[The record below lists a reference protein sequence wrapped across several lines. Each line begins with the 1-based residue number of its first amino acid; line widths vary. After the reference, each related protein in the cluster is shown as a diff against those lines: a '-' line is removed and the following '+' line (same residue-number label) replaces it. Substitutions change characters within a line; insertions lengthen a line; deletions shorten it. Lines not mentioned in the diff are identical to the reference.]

1 MILEEYI
8 RMAKNKEFF
17 DALKEIA
24 ESAKSDETL
33 RNELT
38 KVLDDILKTDPSD
51 PEAFRKVITDNQ
63 DFWDKHD
70 YSSLMEF
77 KEGWLFGPSRE
88 EYLESDN
95 FLDSNDS
102 TNSFQKLHQLAA
114 EQRVKLGLEKS
125 DADTLVAIL
134 KNNPD
139 ECRAYIESKKPVL
152 GNFSEGNVHGWK
164 QNEPALTIPSV
175 TINKSSNVLS
185 DEAINRIKKEAG
197 ELLLIKLINGSENN
211 GRLEELLGAGT
222 RDDAV
227 RVMSALGFPPEGKG
241 ALAYPLNDKVKEA
254 LDERIQKL
262 KEKAAEAGFVDYV
275 QSLSHDALLAKKT
288 GLEDGAFEAF
298 KDSLDEPY
306 NTYLPE
312 YASGMAISVLGARYL
327 QAVLSSTTQ
336 NLKDALNAKDA
347 NALIAELKKTALL
360 GSHDYIDKAVTEEN
374 LGSLKKSMMKSFINN
389 IKDEP
394 NLKALDALKALDG
407 AKNLDKFKEVLGK
420 LGITPADWVKDSDLK
435 DMKQWARARQFE
447 LEINRVSS
455 LGSGAHS
462 KLMSALTQLPVEKQR
477 EILAKPQQLRH
488 LMNAY
493 ESHVAEHYLGKNASG
508 IAELLTEN
516 KRLEGFRAI
525 HNAEVARVLANF
537 KPEITLNDKQVAAIN
552 QALTTANSNPNTY
565 TQVTDYKTLIDA
577 IKTQSGSVNQK
588 DFYNAFNL
596 NDDGSAFTSSTPRK
610 DEMSKQQQ
618 HNKNLYI
625 EYNNP
630 ANSGNKKLLGV
641 LLSLDKLVI
650 FGIRGKPS
658 TPTSSPITNYF
669 LEHLKDSKTVEEYT
683 DKLFGKN
690 PTDPG
695 LQKLKQD
702 CLRELTPALFNE
714 IKNDIRKQELLDT
727 NPANVMTA
735 VHDLNTEFEAIKKI
749 TGPIRTNADKLK
761 FINDIDPVH
770 LYNPTFQGT
779 ARSKAAEMKER
790 YEGLS
795 RDCGLVVDQLRR
807 QVVALE
813 GHLKS
818 LPKDSEFKATGL
830 TLEQKEEIKKLRTD
844 LEAELSAVR
853 NDLDFYKKIQGKL
866 ETIVKEVDVAAKGKM
881 HYYYNSEGIKRHPPV
896 SRDQIPPLPN
906 VPNPSLRSSGT
917 TAITGSTGKI
927 QEFLVGEKIPEGQIV
942 VVDVSHKT
950 APKSGAPVETIGR
963 YTQDNNV
970 PDQVTSKKGEISKVP
985 GSKFEILQF
994 PTQVPPPTSPSDDP
1008 LVEAK
1013 VNFSM
1018 AMAAD
1023 ILASLDSPPTKDKP
1037 IRLRGSNP
1045 EELEYLYTALVILG
1059 EKNPKFKF
1067 SRDAI
1072 EVNSAVFHPDN
1083 VKGRLWGFS
1092 SNSLYSQVFTNT
1104 GLTETQNIIQSK
1116 IKHMQQMTDEKFS
1129 PQKEREKVDSKVQE
1143 ITDKQSKMKKEL
1155 NPVHKTTE
1163 KTIEQEGPAP
1173 ESPSTG
1179 MRK

>member
-1 MILEEYI
+1 
-8 RMAKNKEFF
+8 MAKNKEFF
-17 DALKEIA
+17 DALEEIA
-24 ESAKSDETL
+24 ESAKNDETL
-33 RNELT
+33 RNELA

-51 PEAFRKVITDNQ
+51 PEAFRKIVAEHQ
-63 DFWDKHD
+63 EFWDEHD
-70 YSSLMEF
+70 PSLMEF
-77 KEGWLFGPSRE
+77 NEGRFFGKSRKQ
-88 EYLESDN
+88 YLKSDD
-95 FLDSNDS
+95 FLNS
-102 TNSFQKLHQLAA
+102 TDPTYNFQKLHQFAA

-125 DADTLVAIL
+125 DTDTLVAIL
-134 KNNPD
+134 KNNPE
-139 ECRAYIESKKPVL
+139 ECRAYIESKKPGL
-152 GNFSEGNVHGWK
+152 GNFSEGNVHGWLK
-164 QNEPALTIPSV
+164 EEYTPTIPPKA
-175 TINKSSNVLS
+175 INKSTGVLS
-185 DEAINRIKKEAG
+185 DEAIKRIKEQARD
-197 ELLLIKLINGSENN
+197 LLLLKLINSSGNTQ
-211 GRLEELLGAGT
+211 LLKDL
-222 RDDAV
+222 RDA
-227 RVMSALGFPPEGKG
+227 MSKPEAERAANALGFPTEGNG
-241 ALAYPLNDKVKEA
+241 VLFLSREVVDALEERVEKLEQEA
-254 LDERIQKL
+254 AKR
-262 KEKAAEAGFVDYV
+262 GFDSYV
-275 QSLSHDALLAKKT
+275 QSLSHNALLAKKN
-288 GLEDGAFEAF
+288 GLESTTAAGF
-298 KDSLDEPY
+298 KNSLDEPY
-306 NTYLPE
+306 KTYLPE
-312 YASGMAISVLGARYL
+312 SEWERAQGVLGARYL
-327 QAVLSSTTQ
+327 QAVLSSGTQ

-347 NALIAELKKTALL
+347 NALITELKKPALL
-360 GSHDYIDKAVTEEN
+360 GPHDYIDKAVTEEN
-374 LGSLKKSMMKSFINN
+374 LGSLKKNMMKSFINN
-389 IKDEP
+389 IKDET

-420 LGITPADWVKDSDLK
+420 LGITPADWVKDTDLK

-462 KLMSALTQLPVEKQR
+462 KLMSTLTKLPVEKQR

-565 TQVTDYKTLIDA
+565 TQATDYKILIDA

-596 NDDGSAFTSSTPRK
+596 NDDGRAFTSSTPRK

-618 HNKNLYI
+618 HNQHIYA
-625 EYNNP
+625 EYNSTS
-630 ANSGNKKLLGV
+630 NSGNKKLLAV
-641 LLSLDKLVI
+641 LLSI
-650 FGIRGKPS
+650 EKPVTFS
-658 TPTSSPITNYF
+658 KDIVNRF
-669 LEHLKDSKTVEEYT
+669 LRPLKDSETPQDYADT
-683 DKLFGKN
+683 LFGEN
-690 PTDPG
+690 PTNPANKKFKDD
-695 LQKLKQD
+695 L
-702 CLRELTPALFNE
+702 LRELTPTVFNE
-714 IKNDIRKQELLDT
+714 IKNDLRKQELLDT
-727 NPANVMTA
+727 NPAHVMTA
-735 VHDLNTEFEAIKKI
+735 IKALSTELESIKGI

-779 ARSKAAEMKER
+779 ARSKAAQMKER

-818 LPKDSEFKATGL
+818 LPKEGEFKAAGL
-830 TLEQKEEIKKLRTD
+830 TLEQKAEIKKLRTD

-853 NDLDFYKKIQGKL
+853 EDLDFYKKIQGKL

-906 VPNPSLRSSGT
+906 VPNPSLRSST
-917 TAITGSTGKI
+917 TATTGSNGRI

-994 PTQVPPPTSPSDDP
+994 PTQVPPPNPPSGDP

-1067 SRDAI
+1067 NRDAI

-1163 KTIEQEGPAP
+1163 RTIEQEGPAP

>member
-1 MILEEYI
+1 
-8 RMAKNKEFF
+8 MAKNKEFF
-17 DALKEIA
+17 DALEEIA
-24 ESAKSDETL
+24 ESAKNDETL
-33 RNELT
+33 RNELA

-51 PEAFRKVITDNQ
+51 PEAFRKIVAEHQ
-63 DFWDKHD
+63 EFWDEHD
-70 YSSLMEF
+70 PSLMEF
-77 KEGWLFGPSRE
+77 NEGRFFGKSRKQ
-88 EYLESDN
+88 YLKSDD
-95 FLDSNDS
+95 FLNS
-102 TNSFQKLHQLAA
+102 TDPTYNFQKLHQFAA

-125 DADTLVAIL
+125 DTDTLVAIL
-134 KNNPD
+134 KNNPE
-139 ECRAYIESKKPVL
+139 ECRAYIESKKPGL
-152 GNFSEGNVHGWK
+152 GNFSEGNVHGWLK
-164 QNEPALTIPSV
+164 EEYTPTIPPKA
-175 TINKSSNVLS
+175 INKSTGVLS
-185 DEAINRIKKEAG
+185 DEAIKRIKEQARD
-197 ELLLIKLINGSENN
+197 LLLLKLINSSGNTQ
-211 GRLEELLGAGT
+211 LLKDL
-222 RDDAV
+222 RDA
-227 RVMSALGFPPEGKG
+227 MSKPEAERAANALGFPTEGNG
-241 ALAYPLNDKVKEA
+241 VLFLSREVVDALEERVEKLEQEA
-254 LDERIQKL
+254 AKR
-262 KEKAAEAGFVDYV
+262 GFDSYV
-275 QSLSHDALLAKKT
+275 QSLSHNALLAKKN
-288 GLEDGAFEAF
+288 GLESTTAAGF
-298 KDSLDEPY
+298 KNSLDEPY
-306 NTYLPE
+306 KTYLPE
-312 YASGMAISVLGARYL
+312 SEWERAQGVLGARYL
-327 QAVLSSTTQ
+327 QAVLSSGTQ

-347 NALIAELKKTALL
+347 NALITELKKPALL
-360 GSHDYIDKAVTEEN
+360 GPHDYIDKAVTEEN
-374 LGSLKKSMMKSFINN
+374 LGSLKKNMMKSFINN
-389 IKDEP
+389 IKDET

-420 LGITPADWVKDSDLK
+420 LGITPADWVKDTDLK

-462 KLMSALTQLPVEKQR
+462 KLMSTLTKLPVEKQR

-565 TQVTDYKTLIDA
+565 TQATDYKILIDA

-596 NDDGSAFTSSTPRK
+596 NDDGRAFTSSTPRK

-618 HNKNLYI
+618 HNQHIYA
-625 EYNNP
+625 EYNSTS
-630 ANSGNKKLLGV
+630 NSGNKKLLAV
-641 LLSLDKLVI
+641 LLSI
-650 FGIRGKPS
+650 EKPVTFS
-658 TPTSSPITNYF
+658 KDIVNRF
-669 LEHLKDSKTVEEYT
+669 LRPLKDSETPQDYADT
-683 DKLFGKN
+683 LFGEN
-690 PTDPG
+690 PTNPANKKFKDD
-695 LQKLKQD
+695 L
-702 CLRELTPALFNE
+702 LRELTPTVFNE
-714 IKNDIRKQELLDT
+714 IKNDLRKQELLDT
-727 NPANVMTA
+727 NPAHVMTA
-735 VHDLNTEFEAIKKI
+735 IKALSTELESIKGI

-779 ARSKAAEMKER
+779 ARSKAAQMKER
-790 YEGLS
+790 YEDLS

-818 LPKDSEFKATGL
+818 LPKEGEFKAAGL
-830 TLEQKEEIKKLRTD
+830 TLEQKAEIKKLRTD

-853 NDLDFYKKIQGKL
+853 EDLDFYKKIQGKL

-906 VPNPSLRSSGT
+906 VPNPSLRSST
-917 TAITGSTGKI
+917 TATTGSNGRI

-994 PTQVPPPTSPSDDP
+994 PTQVPPPNPPSGDP

-1067 SRDAI
+1067 NRDAI

-1163 KTIEQEGPAP
+1163 RTIEQEGPAP

>member
-1 MILEEYI
+1 MIPKEYI

-17 DALKEIA
+17 DALEEIA

-33 RNELT
+33 RDELA

-51 PEAFRKVITDNQ
+51 PEAFRKVIADNQ
-63 DFWDKHD
+63 DFWDEHD
-70 YSSLMEF
+70 SSLMEF
-77 KEGWLFGPSRE
+77 NEGWFFGKSRKQ
-88 EYLESDN
+88 YLESDD
-95 FLDSNDS
+95 FLNS
-102 TNSFQKLHQLAA
+102 TDPTHSFQKLHQLAA

-125 DADTLVAIL
+125 DTDTLVAIL
-134 KNNPD
+134 KNNPE
-139 ECRAYIESKKPVL
+139 ECRAYIESKKPGL
-152 GNFSEGNVHGWK
+152 GNFSEGNVHGWLK
-164 QNEPALTIPSV
+164 EEYTPTIPPKA
-175 TINKSSNVLS
+175 INKSTDVLS
-185 DEAINRIKKEAG
+185 DGAIKKIKEQAS
-197 ELLLIKLINGSENN
+197 ELLLLKLIKNCEN
-211 GRLEELLGAGT
+211 RQLLKDLLTANSKT
-222 RDDAV
+222 EAEHAAN
-227 RVMSALGFPPEGKG
+227 ALGFPTEGNG
-241 ALAYPLNDKVKEA
+241 ELSYPLSDEVEEA
-254 LDERIQKL
+254 LDDIIQEL
-262 KEKAAEAGFVDYV
+262 EEEAAKAGFDNYV
-275 QSLSHDALLAKKT
+275 QSLTHDALLAKKA
-288 GLEDGAFEAF
+288 GLEGGTFDEFV
-298 KDSLDEPY
+298 DSLDEPY
-306 NTYLPE
+306 KTYLPE
-312 YASGMAISVLGARYL
+312 SEWERAQGVLGARYL
-327 QAVLSSTTQ
+327 EAVLSSGTQ

-347 NALIAELKKTALL
+347 GALIAELKKPALL
-360 GSHDYIDKAVTEEN
+360 GSHDYIDEAVTEEN

-420 LGITPADWVKDSDLK
+420 LGITPADWVKDTDLK

-493 ESHVAEHYLGKNASG
+493 EPHVAEHYLGKNAPG
-508 IAELLTEN
+508 ITELLTEN

-552 QALTTANSNPNTY
+552 RALITANSNSNTY
-565 TQVTDYKTLIDA
+565 TQVADYKVLIDA
-577 IKTQSGSVNQK
+577 IKTQSGSVNEK

-596 NDDGSAFTSSTPRK
+596 NDNGTAFTSSTPRK
-610 DEMSKQQQ
+610 DEMAKQQQ
-618 HNKNLYI
+618 YNQHIYA
-625 EYNNP
+625 EYNSTS
-630 ANSGNKKLLGV
+630 NSGNKKLLDV
-641 LLSLDKLVI
+641 LLSI
-650 FGIRGKPS
+650 EKPVTFS
-658 TPTSSPITNYF
+658 KDIVNRF
-669 LEHLKDSKTVEEYT
+669 LRPLKDSDTPQEYA
-683 DKLFGKN
+683 DRLFGEN
-690 PTDPG
+690 PTNPANKKFKDD
-695 LQKLKQD
+695 L
-702 CLRELTPALFNE
+702 LRELTPTLFNE

-727 NPANVMTA
+727 NPVNVMTA

-749 TGPIRTNADKLK
+749 TEPIRTNTDKLK

-779 ARSKAAEMKER
+779 ARAKAAQMKER

-807 QVVALE
+807 QVIALE

-818 LPKDSEFKATGL
+818 LPKESEFKAAGL

-844 LEAELSAVR
+844 LQTELDAVR
-853 NDLDFYKKIQGKL
+853 KDLDFYKKIQGKL

-1059 EKNPKFKF
+1059 EKNPKMKF

-1163 KTIEQEGPAP
+1163 RTIEQEGPAP

>member
-17 DALKEIA
+17 DALEEIA
-24 ESAKSDETL
+24 VSAKNDETL
-33 RNELT
+33 RDELA

-51 PEAFRKVITDNQ
+51 PDAFRKIIAEHQ
-63 DFWDKHD
+63 DFWDEHD
-70 YSSLMEF
+70 PSLMEF
-77 KEGWLFGPSRE
+77 NEGLFFGPSTE
-88 EYLESDN
+88 EYLESDD
-95 FLDSNDS
+95 FLDSNDPI
-102 TNSFQKLHQLAA
+102 NSFQKLHQFAA

-125 DADTLVAIL
+125 DTDTLVAIL
-134 KNNPD
+134 KNNPE
-139 ECRAYIESKKPVL
+139 ECRAYIESKKPGL
-152 GNFSEGNVHGWK
+152 GNFSEGNVHGWLK
-164 QNEPALTIPSV
+164 EEYTPTIPPKA
-175 TINKSSNVLS
+175 INKSTDVLS
-185 DEAINRIKKEAG
+185 DGAIKKIKEQAS
-197 ELLLIKLINGSENN
+197 ELLLLKLIKNCEN
-211 GRLEELLGAGT
+211 RQLLKDLLTANSKT
-222 RDDAV
+222 EAEH
-227 RVMSALGFPPEGKG
+227 AANAIGFPTEGNG
-241 ALAYPLNDKVKEA
+241 ELSYPLSDEVEEA
-254 LDERIQKL
+254 LDDIIQEL
-262 KEKAAEAGFVDYV
+262 EEEAAKAGFDSYV
-275 QSLSHDALLAKKT
+275 QSLSHDALLVKKN
-288 GLEDGAFEAF
+288 GLESTTAAGF
-298 KDSLDEPY
+298 KNSLDEPY
-306 NTYLPE
+306 KTYLPE
-312 YASGMAISVLGARYL
+312 SEWQRAQGVLGARYL
-327 QAVLSSTTQ
+327 QAVLSSGTQ

-347 NALIAELKKTALL
+347 NALIAELKKPALL
-360 GSHDYIDKAVTEEN
+360 GPHDYIDKAVTEEN
-374 LGSLKKSMMKSFINN
+374 LGSLKKNMMKSFINN
-389 IKDEP
+389 IKDET

-420 LGITPADWVKDSDLK
+420 LGITPADWVKDNDLK

-462 KLMSALTQLPVEKQR
+462 KLMSTLTQLPVEKQR

-588 DFYNAFNL
+588 DFYSAFNL

-618 HNKNLYI
+618 HNQHIYA
-625 EYNNP
+625 EYNSTS
-630 ANSGNKKLLGV
+630 NSGNKKLLAV
-641 LLSLDKLVI
+641 LLSI
-650 FGIRGKPS
+650 EKPVTFS
-658 TPTSSPITNYF
+658 KDIVNRF
-669 LEHLKDSKTVEEYT
+669 LRPLKDSETPQEYA
-683 DKLFGKN
+683 DRLFGEN
-690 PTDPG
+690 PTNPANKKFKDD
-695 LQKLKQD
+695 L
-702 CLRELTPALFNE
+702 LRELTPTVFNE
-714 IKNDIRKQELLDT
+714 IKNDLRMQELLDT
-727 NPANVMTA
+727 NPAHVMA
-735 VHDLNTEFEAIKKI
+735 AIKDLNTEFEAIKKI

-779 ARSKAAEMKER
+779 ARSKAAQMKDR

-795 RDCGLVVDQLRR
+795 RDCELVVDQLRR
-807 QVVALE
+807 QVIALE

-818 LPKDSEFKATGL
+818 LPKDGQFKAAGL
-830 TLEQKEEIKKLRTD
+830 TLEQKEEIKKLRT
-844 LEAELSAVR
+844 ELQTELDAVR
-853 NDLDFYKKIQGKL
+853 KDLDFYKKIQGKL

-906 VPNPSLRSSGT
+906 VPNPSLRSST
-917 TAITGSTGKI
+917 TATTGSNGRI

-994 PTQVPPPTSPSDDP
+994 PTQVPPPNPPSGDP

-1067 SRDAI
+1067 NRDAI

-1116 IKHMQQMTDEKFS
+1116 IKHMQQMTDEKFT

-1163 KTIEQEGPAP
+1163 RTIEQEGPAP

>member
-1 MILEEYI
+1 MPI
-8 RMAKNKEFF
+8 NKQLY
-17 DALKEIA
+17 DVL
-24 ESAKSDETL
+24 SDLSKLAQEDEVL
-33 RNELT
+33 RN
-38 KVLDDILKTDPSD
+38 KALDDILKADPSKPD
-51 PEAFRKVITDNQ
+51 EFRKAIKDNE
-63 DFWDKHD
+63 DFWKKYPVPNFGHLMTHETELTGLIGFRQQTPIPGYFTSDK
-70 YSSLMEF
+70 
-77 KEGWLFGPSRE
+77 
-88 EYLESDN
+88 
-95 FLDSNDS
+95 FLDSQD
-102 TNSFQKLHQLAA
+102 TIHSFQKMHQLAA
-114 EQRVKLGLEKS
+114 EQRVKLGLVKS
-125 DADTLVAIL
+125 DVDTLVAIL
-134 KNNPD
+134 KNNPE
-139 ECRAYIESKKPVL
+139 ECRAYIESKKPGL
-152 GNFSEGNVHGWK
+152 GNFSEGNVHGWLK
-164 QNEPALTIPSV
+164 EEYTPTIPLKA
-175 TINKSSNVLS
+175 INKSTGVLS
-185 DEAINRIKKEAG
+185 DEAIKRIKEQARD
-197 ELLLIKLINGSENN
+197 LLLLKLINSSENTQ
-211 GRLEELLGAGT
+211 LLKDL
-222 RDDAV
+222 RDA
-227 RVMSALGFPPEGKG
+227 MSKPEAERAANALGFPTEGNG
-241 ALAYPLNDKVKEA
+241 VLFLSREVVDALEERVEKLEQEA
-254 LDERIQKL
+254 AK
-262 KEKAAEAGFVDYV
+262 AGFDSYV
-275 QSLSHDALLAKKT
+275 QSLSHDALLAKKD
-288 GLEDGAFEAF
+288 GLESTTAAGF
-298 KDSLDEPY
+298 KNSLDEPY
-306 NTYLPE
+306 KTYLPE
-312 YASGMAISVLGARYL
+312 SEWERAQGVLGARYL
-327 QAVLSSTTQ
+327 QAVLSSGTQ

-347 NALIAELKKTALL
+347 NALIAELKKPALL
-360 GSHDYIDKAVTEEN
+360 GPHDYIDKAVTEEN
-374 LGSLKKSMMKSFINN
+374 LGSLKKNMMKSFINN
-389 IKDEP
+389 IKDET

-420 LGITPADWVKDSDLK
+420 LGITPADWVKDNDLK

-462 KLMSALTQLPVEKQR
+462 KLMSTLTQLPVEKQR

-588 DFYNAFNL
+588 DFYSAFNL

-618 HNKNLYI
+618 HNQHIYA
-625 EYNNP
+625 EYNSTS
-630 ANSGNKKLLGV
+630 NSGNKKLLAV
-641 LLSLDKLVI
+641 LLSI
-650 FGIRGKPS
+650 EKPVTFS
-658 TPTSSPITNYF
+658 KDIVNRF
-669 LEHLKDSKTVEEYT
+669 LRPLKDSETPQEYA
-683 DKLFGKN
+683 DRLFGEN
-690 PTDPG
+690 PTNPANKKFKDD
-695 LQKLKQD
+695 L
-702 CLRELTPALFNE
+702 LRELTPTVFNE
-714 IKNDIRKQELLDT
+714 IKNDLRMQELLDT
-727 NPANVMTA
+727 NPAHVMA
-735 VHDLNTEFEAIKKI
+735 AIKDLNTEFEAIKKI

-779 ARSKAAEMKER
+779 ARSKAAQMKDR

-795 RDCGLVVDQLRR
+795 RDCELVVDQLRR
-807 QVVALE
+807 QVIALE

-818 LPKDSEFKATGL
+818 LPKDGQFKAAGL
-830 TLEQKEEIKKLRTD
+830 TLEQKEEIKKLRT
-844 LEAELSAVR
+844 ELQTELDAVR
-853 NDLDFYKKIQGKL
+853 KDLDFYKKIQGKL

-906 VPNPSLRSSGT
+906 VPNPSLRSST
-917 TAITGSTGKI
+917 TATTGSNGRI

-994 PTQVPPPTSPSDDP
+994 PTQVPPPNPPSGDP

-1067 SRDAI
+1067 NRDAI

-1116 IKHMQQMTDEKFS
+1116 IKHMQQMTDEKFT

-1163 KTIEQEGPAP
+1163 RTIEQEGPAP

>member
-17 DALKEIA
+17 DALEEIA
-24 ESAKSDETL
+24 VSAKNDETL
-33 RNELT
+33 RDELA

-51 PEAFRKVITDNQ
+51 PDAFRKIIAEHQ
-63 DFWDKHD
+63 DFWDEHD
-70 YSSLMEF
+70 PSLMEF
-77 KEGWLFGPSRE
+77 NEGLFFGPSTE
-88 EYLESDN
+88 EYLESDD
-95 FLDSNDS
+95 FLDSNDPI
-102 TNSFQKLHQLAA
+102 NSFQKLHQFAA

-125 DADTLVAIL
+125 DTDTLVAIL
-134 KNNPD
+134 KNNPE
-139 ECRAYIESKKPVL
+139 ECRAYIESKKPGL
-152 GNFSEGNVHGWK
+152 GNFSEGNVHGWLK
-164 QNEPALTIPSV
+164 EEYTPTIPPKA
-175 TINKSSNVLS
+175 INKSTDVLS
-185 DEAINRIKKEAG
+185 DGAIKKIKEQAS
-197 ELLLIKLINGSENN
+197 ELLLLKLIKNCEN
-211 GRLEELLGAGT
+211 RQLLKDLLTANSKT
-222 RDDAV
+222 EAEH
-227 RVMSALGFPPEGKG
+227 AANAIGFPTEGNG
-241 ALAYPLNDKVKEA
+241 ELSYPLSDEVEEA
-254 LDERIQKL
+254 LDDIIQEL
-262 KEKAAEAGFVDYV
+262 EEEAAKAGFDSYV
-275 QSLSHDALLAKKT
+275 QSLSHDALLVKKN
-288 GLEDGAFEAF
+288 GLESTTAAGF
-298 KDSLDEPY
+298 KNSLDEPY
-306 NTYLPE
+306 KTYLPE
-312 YASGMAISVLGARYL
+312 SEWQRAQGVLGARYL
-327 QAVLSSTTQ
+327 QAVLSSGTQ

-347 NALIAELKKTALL
+347 NALIAELRKPALL
-360 GSHDYIDKAVTEEN
+360 GPHDYIDKAVTEEN
-374 LGSLKKSMMKSFINN
+374 LGSLKKNMMKSFINN
-389 IKDEP
+389 IKDET

-420 LGITPADWVKDSDLK
+420 LGITPADWVKDTDLK
-435 DMKQWARARQFE
+435 DMKQWARDRQFE

-462 KLMSALTQLPVEKQR
+462 KLMSTLTQLPVEKQR

-565 TQVTDYKTLIDA
+565 TQVTDYKILIDA

-596 NDDGSAFTSSTPRK
+596 NDNGTAFTSSAPRK

-618 HNKNLYI
+618 HNQHIYA
-625 EYNNP
+625 EYNSTS
-630 ANSGNKKLLGV
+630 NSGNKKLLAV
-641 LLSLDKLVI
+641 LLSI
-650 FGIRGKPS
+650 EKPVTFS
-658 TPTSSPITNYF
+658 KDIVNRF
-669 LEHLKDSKTVEEYT
+669 LRPLKDSETPQEYA
-683 DKLFGKN
+683 DRLFGEN
-690 PTDPG
+690 PTNPANKKFKDD
-695 LQKLKQD
+695 L
-702 CLRELTPALFNE
+702 LRELTPTVFNE
-714 IKNDIRKQELLDT
+714 IKNDLRRQELLDT
-727 NPANVMTA
+727 NPAHVMA
-735 VHDLNTEFEAIKKI
+735 AIKDLNTEFEAIKKI

-779 ARSKAAEMKER
+779 ARSKAAQMKDR

-795 RDCGLVVDQLRR
+795 RDCELVVDQLRR
-807 QVVALE
+807 QVIALE

-818 LPKDSEFKATGL
+818 LPKDGQFKAAGL

-844 LEAELSAVR
+844 LQTELDAVR
-853 NDLDFYKKIQGKL
+853 KDLDFYKKIQGKL

-906 VPNPSLRSSGT
+906 VPNPSLRSST
-917 TAITGSTGKI
+917 TATTGSNGRI

-994 PTQVPPPTSPSDDP
+994 PTQVPPPNPPSGDP

-1067 SRDAI
+1067 NRDAI

-1116 IKHMQQMTDEKFS
+1116 IKHMQQMTDEKFT

-1163 KTIEQEGPAP
+1163 RTIEQEGPAP

>member
-1 MILEEYI
+1 MPI
-8 RMAKNKEFF
+8 NKQLY
-17 DALKEIA
+17 DVL
-24 ESAKSDETL
+24 SDLSKLAQEDEVL
-33 RNELT
+33 RN
-38 KVLDDILKTDPSD
+38 KALDDILKADPSKPD
-51 PEAFRKVITDNQ
+51 EFRKAIKDNE
-63 DFWDKHD
+63 DFWKKYPVPNFGHLMTHETELTGLIGFRQQTPIPGYFTSDK
-70 YSSLMEF
+70 
-77 KEGWLFGPSRE
+77 
-88 EYLESDN
+88 
-95 FLDSNDS
+95 FLDSQD
-102 TNSFQKLHQLAA
+102 TIHSFQKMHQLAA
-114 EQRVKLGLEKS
+114 EQRVKLGLVKS
-125 DADTLVAIL
+125 DVDTLVAIL
-134 KNNPD
+134 KNNPE
-139 ECRAYIESKKPVL
+139 ECRAYIESKKPGL
-152 GNFSEGNVHGWK
+152 GNFSEGNVHGWLK
-164 QNEPALTIPSV
+164 EEYTPTIPPKA
-175 TINKSSNVLS
+175 INKSTGVLS
-185 DEAINRIKKEAG
+185 DEAIKRIKEQARD
-197 ELLLIKLINGSENN
+197 LLLLKLINSSENTQ
-211 GRLEELLGAGT
+211 LLKDL
-222 RDDAV
+222 RDA
-227 RVMSALGFPPEGKG
+227 MSKPEAERAANALGFPTEGNG
-241 ALAYPLNDKVKEA
+241 VLFLSREVVDALEERVEKLEQEA
-254 LDERIQKL
+254 AK
-262 KEKAAEAGFVDYV
+262 AGFDSYV
-275 QSLSHDALLAKKT
+275 QSLSHDALLAKKD
-288 GLEDGAFEAF
+288 GLESTTAAGF
-298 KDSLDEPY
+298 KNSLDEPY
-306 NTYLPE
+306 KTYLPE
-312 YASGMAISVLGARYL
+312 SEWERAQGVLGARYL
-327 QAVLSSTTQ
+327 QAVLSSGTQ

-347 NALIAELKKTALL
+347 NALIAELKKPALL
-360 GSHDYIDKAVTEEN
+360 GPHDYIDKAVTEEN
-374 LGSLKKSMMKSFINN
+374 LGSLKKNMMKSFINN
-389 IKDEP
+389 IKDET

-420 LGITPADWVKDSDLK
+420 LGITPADWVKDNDLK

-462 KLMSALTQLPVEKQR
+462 KLMSTLTQLPVEKQR

-618 HNKNLYI
+618 HNQHIYA
-625 EYNNP
+625 EYNSTS
-630 ANSGNKKLLGV
+630 NSGNKKLLAV
-641 LLSLDKLVI
+641 LLSI
-650 FGIRGKPS
+650 EKPVTFS
-658 TPTSSPITNYF
+658 KDIVNRF
-669 LEHLKDSKTVEEYT
+669 LRPLKDSETPQEYA
-683 DKLFGKN
+683 DRLFGEN
-690 PTDPG
+690 PTNPANKKFKDD
-695 LQKLKQD
+695 L
-702 CLRELTPALFNE
+702 LRELTPTVFNE
-714 IKNDIRKQELLDT
+714 IKNDLRRQELLDT
-727 NPANVMTA
+727 NPAHVMA
-735 VHDLNTEFEAIKKI
+735 AIKDLNTEFEAIKKI

-779 ARSKAAEMKER
+779 ARSKAAQMKDR

-795 RDCGLVVDQLRR
+795 RDCELVVDQLRR
-807 QVVALE
+807 QVIALE

-818 LPKDSEFKATGL
+818 LPKDGQFKAAGL
-830 TLEQKEEIKKLRTD
+830 TLEQKEEIKKLRT
-844 LEAELSAVR
+844 ELQTELDAVR
-853 NDLDFYKKIQGKL
+853 KDLDFYKKIQGKL

-906 VPNPSLRSSGT
+906 VPNPSLRSST
-917 TAITGSTGKI
+917 TATTGSNGRI

-994 PTQVPPPTSPSDDP
+994 PTQVPPPNPPSGDP

-1067 SRDAI
+1067 NRDAI

-1116 IKHMQQMTDEKFS
+1116 IKHMQQMTDEKFT

-1163 KTIEQEGPAP
+1163 RTIEQEGPAP

>member
-17 DALKEIA
+17 DALEEIA
-24 ESAKSDETL
+24 GSAKNDETL
-33 RNELT
+33 RNELA

-51 PEAFRKVITDNQ
+51 PDAFRKIIAEHQ
-63 DFWDKHD
+63 EFWDEHD
-70 YSSLMEF
+70 PSLMEF
-77 KEGWLFGPSRE
+77 SEGLFFGPSTE
-88 EYLESDN
+88 EYLESDD
-95 FLDSNDS
+95 FLDSNDPI
-102 TNSFQKLHQLAA
+102 NSFQKLHQLAA

-125 DADTLVAIL
+125 DTDTLVAIL
-134 KNNPD
+134 KNNPE
-139 ECRAYIESKKPVL
+139 ECRAYIESKKPAL
-152 GNFSEGNVHGWK
+152 GNFSEGNVHGWLK
-164 QNEPALTIPSV
+164 EEYTPTIPPKA
-175 TINKSSNVLS
+175 INKSTGVLS
-185 DEAINRIKKEAG
+185 DGAIKKIKEQAS
-197 ELLLIKLINGSENN
+197 ELLLLKLIKNCENQQ
-211 GRLEELLGAGT
+211 LLKDLLTANSKT
-222 RDDAV
+222 EAEH
-227 RVMSALGFPPEGKG
+227 AANAIGFPTEGNG
-241 ALAYPLNDKVKEA
+241 ELSYPLSDEIEEA
-254 LDERIQKL
+254 LDDIIQEL
-262 KEKAAEAGFVDYV
+262 EEEAAKAGFDGYV
-275 QSLSHDALLAKKT
+275 QSLSHDALLAKKN
-288 GLEDGAFEAF
+288 GLESTTAAGF
-298 KDSLDEPY
+298 KNSLDEPY
-306 NTYLPE
+306 KTYLPE
-312 YASGMAISVLGARYL
+312 SEWERAQGVLGARYL
-327 QAVLSSTTQ
+327 QAVLSSGTQ

-347 NALIAELKKTALL
+347 NALIAELKKPALL
-360 GSHDYIDKAVTEEN
+360 GPHDYIDKAVTEEN
-374 LGSLKKSMMKSFINN
+374 LGSLKKNMMKSFINN
-389 IKDEP
+389 IKDET

-420 LGITPADWVKDSDLK
+420 LGITPADWVKDTDLK

-462 KLMSALTQLPVEKQR
+462 KLMSSLTQLPVEKQR

-618 HNKNLYI
+618 HNQHIYA
-625 EYNNP
+625 EYNSTSNP
-630 ANSGNKKLLGV
+630 GNKKLLAV
-641 LLSLDKLVI
+641 LLSI
-650 FGIRGKPS
+650 EKPVTFS
-658 TPTSSPITNYF
+658 KDIVNRF
-669 LEHLKDSKTVEEYT
+669 LRPLKDSETPQEYA
-683 DKLFGKN
+683 DRLFGEN
-690 PTDPG
+690 PTNPANKKFKDD
-695 LQKLKQD
+695 L
-702 CLRELTPALFNE
+702 LRELTPTVFNE
-714 IKNDIRKQELLDT
+714 IKNDLRRQELLDT
-727 NPANVMTA
+727 NPAHVMA
-735 VHDLNTEFEAIKKI
+735 AIKDLNTEFEAIKKI
-749 TGPIRTNADKLK
+749 TGPIRTNADKLN

-779 ARSKAAEMKER
+779 ARSKAAQMKER

-795 RDCGLVVDQLRR
+795 RDCELVVDQLRR
-807 QVVALE
+807 QVIALE

-818 LPKDSEFKATGL
+818 LPQDSQFKAAGL
-830 TLEQKEEIKKLRTD
+830 TLEQKDEIKKLRTD
-844 LEAELSAVR
+844 LQTELDAVR
-853 NDLDFYKKIQGKL
+853 KDLDFYKKIQGKL

-906 VPNPSLRSSGT
+906 VPNPSLRSST
-917 TAITGSTGKI
+917 TATTGSNGRI

-994 PTQVPPPTSPSDDP
+994 PTQVPPPNPPSGDP

-1067 SRDAI
+1067 NRDAI

-1163 KTIEQEGPAP
+1163 RTIEQEGPAP

>member
-17 DALKEIA
+17 DALEEIA
-24 ESAKSDETL
+24 GSAKNDETL
-33 RNELT
+33 RNELA

-51 PEAFRKVITDNQ
+51 PDAFRKIIAEHQ
-63 DFWDKHD
+63 EFWDEHD
-70 YSSLMEF
+70 PSLMEF
-77 KEGWLFGPSRE
+77 SEGLFFGPSTE
-88 EYLESDN
+88 EYLESDD
-95 FLDSNDS
+95 FLDSNDPI
-102 TNSFQKLHQLAA
+102 NSFQKLHQLAA

-125 DADTLVAIL
+125 DTDTLVAIL
-134 KNNPD
+134 KNNPE
-139 ECRAYIESKKPVL
+139 ECRAYIESKKPAL
-152 GNFSEGNVHGWK
+152 GNFSEGNVHGWLK
-164 QNEPALTIPSV
+164 EEYTPTIPPKA
-175 TINKSSNVLS
+175 INKSTGVLS
-185 DEAINRIKKEAG
+185 DGAIKKIKEQAS
-197 ELLLIKLINGSENN
+197 ELLLLKLIKNCENQQ
-211 GRLEELLGAGT
+211 LLKDLLTANSKT
-222 RDDAV
+222 EAEH
-227 RVMSALGFPPEGKG
+227 AANAIGFPTEGNG
-241 ALAYPLNDKVKEA
+241 ELSYPLSDEIEEA
-254 LDERIQKL
+254 LDDIIQEL
-262 KEKAAEAGFVDYV
+262 EEEAAKAGFDGYV
-275 QSLSHDALLAKKT
+275 QSLSHDALLAKKN
-288 GLEDGAFEAF
+288 GLESTTAAGF
-298 KDSLDEPY
+298 KNSLDEPY
-306 NTYLPE
+306 KTYLPE
-312 YASGMAISVLGARYL
+312 SEWERAQGVLGARYL
-327 QAVLSSTTQ
+327 QAVLSSGTQ

-347 NALIAELKKTALL
+347 NALIAELKKPALL
-360 GSHDYIDKAVTEEN
+360 GPHDYIDKAVTEEN
-374 LGSLKKSMMKSFINN
+374 LGSLKKNMMKSFINN
-389 IKDEP
+389 IKDET

-420 LGITPADWVKDSDLK
+420 LGITPADWVKDTDLK

-462 KLMSALTQLPVEKQR
+462 KLMSSLTQLPVEKQR

-596 NDDGSAFTSSTPRK
+596 NDDGSTFTSSTPRK

-618 HNKNLYI
+618 HNQHIYA
-625 EYNNP
+625 EYNSTSNP
-630 ANSGNKKLLGV
+630 GNKKLLAV
-641 LLSLDKLVI
+641 LLSI
-650 FGIRGKPS
+650 EKPVTFS
-658 TPTSSPITNYF
+658 KDIVNRF
-669 LEHLKDSKTVEEYT
+669 LRPLKDSETPQEYA
-683 DKLFGKN
+683 DRLFGEN
-690 PTDPG
+690 PTNPANKKFKDD
-695 LQKLKQD
+695 L
-702 CLRELTPALFNE
+702 LRELTPTVFNE
-714 IKNDIRKQELLDT
+714 IKNDLRRQELLDT
-727 NPANVMTA
+727 NPAHVMA
-735 VHDLNTEFEAIKKI
+735 AIKDLNTEFEAIKKI

-779 ARSKAAEMKER
+779 ARSKAAQMKER

-795 RDCGLVVDQLRR
+795 RDCELVVDQLRR
-807 QVVALE
+807 QVIALE

-818 LPKDSEFKATGL
+818 LPQDSQFKAAGL
-830 TLEQKEEIKKLRTD
+830 TLEQKDEIKKLRTD
-844 LEAELSAVR
+844 LQTELDAVR
-853 NDLDFYKKIQGKL
+853 KDLDFYKKIQGKL

-906 VPNPSLRSSGT
+906 VPNPSLRSST
-917 TAITGSTGKI
+917 TATTGSNGRI

-994 PTQVPPPTSPSDDP
+994 PTQVPPPNPPSGDP

-1067 SRDAI
+1067 NRDAI

-1163 KTIEQEGPAP
+1163 RTIEQEGPAP

>member
-1 MILEEYI
+1 
-8 RMAKNKEFF
+8 MAKNKEFF
-17 DALKEIA
+17 DALEKIA
-24 ESAKSDETL
+24 KSAKSDETL
-33 RNELT
+33 RDELA

-51 PEAFRKVITDNQ
+51 PDAFRKIIAEHQ
-63 DFWDKHD
+63 EFWDEHD
-70 YSSLMEF
+70 PSLMEF
-77 KEGWLFGPSRE
+77 NEGLFFGPSTE
-88 EYLESDN
+88 EYLESDD
-95 FLDSNDS
+95 FLDSNDPI
-102 TNSFQKLHQLAA
+102 NSFQKLHQLAA

-125 DADTLVAIL
+125 DTDTLVAIL
-134 KNNPD
+134 KNNPE
-139 ECRAYIESKKPVL
+139 ECRAYIESKKPAL
-152 GNFSEGNVHGWK
+152 GNFSEGNVHGWLK
-164 QNEPALTIPSV
+164 EEYTPTIPPKA
-175 TINKSSNVLS
+175 INKSTDVLS
-185 DEAINRIKKEAG
+185 DGAIKKIKEQAS
-197 ELLLIKLINGSENN
+197 ELLLLKLIKNCEN
-211 GRLEELLGAGT
+211 RQLLKDLLTANSKT
-222 RDDAV
+222 EAEH
-227 RVMSALGFPPEGKG
+227 AANAIGFPTEGNG
-241 ALAYPLNDKVKEA
+241 ELSYPLSDEVEEA
-254 LDERIQKL
+254 LDDIIQEL
-262 KEKAAEAGFVDYV
+262 EEEAAKTGFDSYV
-275 QSLSHDALLAKKT
+275 QSLSHDALLAKKN
-288 GLEDGAFEAF
+288 GLESTTAAGF
-298 KDSLDEPY
+298 KNSLDEPY
-306 NTYLPE
+306 KTYLPE
-312 YASGMAISVLGARYL
+312 SEWQRAQGVLGARYL
-327 QAVLSSTTQ
+327 QAVLSSGTQ

-347 NALIAELKKTALL
+347 NALIAELKKPALL
-360 GSHDYIDKAVTEEN
+360 GPHDYIDKAVTEEN
-374 LGSLKKSMMKSFINN
+374 LGSLKKNMMKSFINN
-389 IKDEP
+389 IKDET

-420 LGITPADWVKDSDLK
+420 LGITPADWVKDTDLK

-462 KLMSALTQLPVEKQR
+462 KLMSTLTQLPVEKQR

-565 TQVTDYKTLIDA
+565 TQATDYKTLIDA

-596 NDDGSAFTSSTPRK
+596 NDDGSDFTSSTPRK

-618 HNKNLYI
+618 HNQHIYA
-625 EYNNP
+625 EYNSTS
-630 ANSGNKKLLGV
+630 NSGNKKLLAV
-641 LLSLDKLVI
+641 LLSI
-650 FGIRGKPS
+650 EKPVTFS
-658 TPTSSPITNYF
+658 KDIVNRF
-669 LEHLKDSKTVEEYT
+669 LRPLKDSETPQEYA
-683 DKLFGKN
+683 DRLFGEN
-690 PTDPG
+690 PTNPANKKFKDD
-695 LQKLKQD
+695 L
-702 CLRELTPALFNE
+702 LRELTPTVFNE
-714 IKNDIRKQELLDT
+714 IKNDLRKQELLDT
-727 NPANVMTA
+727 NPANVMA
-735 VHDLNTEFEAIKKI
+735 AIKDLNTEFEAIKKI

-779 ARSKAAEMKER
+779 ARSKAAQMKER

-795 RDCGLVVDQLRR
+795 RDCELVVDQLRR
-807 QVVALE
+807 QVIALE

-818 LPKDSEFKATGL
+818 LPKDGQFKASGL
-830 TLEQKEEIKKLRTD
+830 TLEQKEEIKKLRT
-844 LEAELSAVR
+844 ELQTELDAVR
-853 NDLDFYKKIQGKL
+853 KDLDFYKKIQGKL

-881 HYYYNSEGIKRHPPV
+881 HYYYSSEGIKRHPPV

-906 VPNPSLRSSGT
+906 VPNPSLRSST
-917 TAITGSTGKI
+917 TATTGSNGRI

-994 PTQVPPPTSPSDDP
+994 PTQVPPPNPPSGDP

-1067 SRDAI
+1067 NRDAI

-1163 KTIEQEGPAP
+1163 RTIEQEGPAP

>member
-1 MILEEYI
+1 MPI
-8 RMAKNKEFF
+8 NKQLY
-17 DALKEIA
+17 DVL
-24 ESAKSDETL
+24 SDLSKLAQEDEVL
-33 RNELT
+33 RN
-38 KVLDDILKTDPSD
+38 KALDDILKADPSKPD
-51 PEAFRKVITDNQ
+51 EFRKAIKDNE
-63 DFWDKHD
+63 DFWKKYPVPNFGHLMTHETELTGLIGFRQQTPIPGYFTSDK
-70 YSSLMEF
+70 
-77 KEGWLFGPSRE
+77 
-88 EYLESDN
+88 
-95 FLDSNDS
+95 FLDSQD
-102 TNSFQKLHQLAA
+102 TIHSFQKMHQLAA
-114 EQRVKLGLEKS
+114 EQRVKLGLVKS
-125 DADTLVAIL
+125 DVDTLVAIL
-134 KNNPD
+134 KNNPE
-139 ECRAYIESKKPVL
+139 ECRAYIESKKPGL
-152 GNFSEGNVHGWK
+152 GNFSEGNVHGWLK
-164 QNEPALTIPSV
+164 EEYTLTIPPKA
-175 TINKSSNVLS
+175 INKSTGVLS
-185 DEAINRIKKEAG
+185 DEAIKRIKEQARD
-197 ELLLIKLINGSENN
+197 LLLLKLINSSENTQ
-211 GRLEELLGAGT
+211 LLKDL
-222 RDDAV
+222 RDA
-227 RVMSALGFPPEGKG
+227 MSKPEAERAANALGFPTEGNG
-241 ALAYPLNDKVKEA
+241 VLFLSREVVDALEERVEKLEQEA
-254 LDERIQKL
+254 AK
-262 KEKAAEAGFVDYV
+262 AGFDSYV
-275 QSLSHDALLAKKT
+275 QSLSHDALLAKKD
-288 GLEDGAFEAF
+288 GLESTTAAGF
-298 KDSLDEPY
+298 KNSLDEPY
-306 NTYLPE
+306 KTYLPE
-312 YASGMAISVLGARYL
+312 SEWERAQGVLGARYL
-327 QAVLSSTTQ
+327 QAVLSSGTQ
-336 NLKDALNAKDA
+336 NLKDALNAKDT
-347 NALIAELKKTALL
+347 NALIAELKKPALL
-360 GSHDYIDKAVTEEN
+360 GPHDYIDKAVTEEN
-374 LGSLKKSMMKSFINN
+374 LGSLKKNMMKSFVNN
-389 IKDEP
+389 IKDET

-420 LGITPADWVKDSDLK
+420 LGITPADWVKDTDLK

-462 KLMSALTQLPVEKQR
+462 KLMSTLTQLPVEKQR

-493 ESHVAEHYLGKNASG
+493 EPHVAEHYLGKNASG

-596 NDDGSAFTSSTPRK
+596 NDDGRAFTSSTPRK

-618 HNKNLYI
+618 HNQHIYA
-625 EYNNP
+625 EYNSTS
-630 ANSGNKKLLGV
+630 NSGNKKLLAV
-641 LLSLDKLVI
+641 LLSI
-650 FGIRGKPS
+650 EKPVTFS
-658 TPTSSPITNYF
+658 KDIVNRF
-669 LEHLKDSKTVEEYT
+669 LRPLKDSETPQEYA
-683 DKLFGKN
+683 DRLFGEN
-690 PTDPG
+690 PTNPANKKFKDD
-695 LQKLKQD
+695 L
-702 CLRELTPALFNE
+702 LRELTPTLFNE
-714 IKNDIRKQELLDT
+714 IKNDLRKQELLDT
-727 NPANVMTA
+727 NPANVMS
-735 VHDLNTEFEAIKKI
+735 AIKALSTELESIKGI

-779 ARSKAAEMKER
+779 ARSKAAQMKER

-795 RDCGLVVDQLRR
+795 RDCELVVDQLRR
-807 QVVALE
+807 QVIALE

-818 LPKDSEFKATGL
+818 LPKDGQFKAAGL

-844 LEAELSAVR
+844 LQAELDAVR
-853 NDLDFYKKIQGKL
+853 KDLDFYKKIQGKL

-906 VPNPSLRSSGT
+906 VPNPSLRSST
-917 TAITGSTGKI
+917 TATTGSNGRI

-994 PTQVPPPTSPSDDP
+994 PTQVPPPNPPSGDP

-1067 SRDAI
+1067 NRDAI

-1104 GLTETQNIIQSK
+1104 GLTEAQNIIQSK

-1163 KTIEQEGPAP
+1163 RTIEQEGPAP

>member
-17 DALKEIA
+17 DALGEIA
-24 ESAKSDETL
+24 KSAKSDETL
-33 RNELT
+33 RDELA

-51 PEAFRKVITDNQ
+51 PDAFRKIIVEHQ
-63 DFWDKHD
+63 EFWDEHNP
-70 YSSLMEF
+70 SLMKFE
-77 KEGWLFGPSRE
+77 EGWFLGPSTE
-88 EYLESDN
+88 EYLESDD
-95 FLDSNDS
+95 FLDSNDPI
-102 TNSFQKLHQLAA
+102 NSFQKLHQFAA

-125 DADTLVAIL
+125 DTDTLVAIL
-134 KNNPD
+134 KNNPE
-139 ECRAYIESKKPVL
+139 ECRAYIESKKPGL
-152 GNFSEGNVHGWK
+152 GNFSEGNVHGWLK
-164 QNEPALTIPSV
+164 EEYTQTIPP
-175 TINKSSNVLS
+175 TIPPKAINKSTGVLS
-185 DEAINRIKKEAG
+185 DGAIKKIKEQAS
-197 ELLLIKLINGSENN
+197 ELLLLKLIKNCEN
-211 GRLEELLGAGT
+211 RQLLKDLLTANSKT
-222 RDDAV
+222 EAEH
-227 RVMSALGFPPEGKG
+227 AANAIGFPTEGNG
-241 ALAYPLNDKVKEA
+241 ELSYPLSDEVEEA
-254 LDERIQKL
+254 LDDIIQEL
-262 KEKAAEAGFVDYV
+262 EEEAAKAGFDSYV
-275 QSLSHDALLAKKT
+275 QSLSHDALLAKKN
-288 GLEDGAFEAF
+288 GLESTTAAGF
-298 KDSLDEPY
+298 KNSLDEPY
-306 NTYLPE
+306 KTYLPDSE
-312 YASGMAISVLGARYL
+312 WETAQRVLGARYL
-327 QAVLSSTTQ
+327 QAVLSSGAQ

-347 NALIAELKKTALL
+347 NALIAELKKPALL
-360 GSHDYIDKAVTEEN
+360 GPHDYIDKAVTEEN

-420 LGITPADWVKDSDLK
+420 LGITPADWVKDTDLK

-462 KLMSALTQLPVEKQR
+462 KLMSTLTQLPVEKQR

-493 ESHVAEHYLGKNASG
+493 EPHVAEHYLGKNASG

-537 KPEITLNDKQVAAIN
+537 KPEITLSDKQVAAIN
-552 QALTTANSNPNTY
+552 QALNSANSNPNTY
-565 TQVTDYKTLIDA
+565 TQVADYKTLIDA
-577 IKTQSGSVNQK
+577 IKIQSGPVNQK

-596 NDDGSAFTSSTPRK
+596 NDDGSDFTRPTPRK

-618 HNKNLYI
+618 YNQHIYA
-625 EYNNP
+625 EYNSTS
-630 ANSGNKKLLGV
+630 NSGNKKLLAV
-641 LLSLDKLVI
+641 LLSI
-650 FGIRGKPS
+650 EKPTTFS
-658 TPTSSPITNYF
+658 KDIVNQF
-669 LEHLKDSKTVEEYT
+669 LRPLKDRKTPQEYA
-683 DKLFGKN
+683 DRLFGENPPN
-690 PTDPG
+690 PTNKKFKDD
-695 LQKLKQD
+695 L
-702 CLRELTPALFNE
+702 LRELTPTLFNE
-714 IKNDIRKQELLDT
+714 IKNDLRKQELLDT
-727 NPANVMTA
+727 NPTHVMIA
-735 VHDLNTEFEAIKKI
+735 INALSTELESVKGI

-779 ARSKAAEMKER
+779 ARSKAAQMKAR
-790 YEGLS
+790 YQGLS
-795 RDCGLVVDQLRR
+795 RDCELVVDQLRR
-807 QVVALE
+807 QVIALE

-818 LPKDSEFKATGL
+818 LPQDGQFKATGL
-830 TLEQKEEIKKLRTD
+830 TLEQKEEIKKLRAALQT
-844 LEAELSAVR
+844 ELDAVR
-853 NDLDFYKKIQGKL
+853 KDLDFYKKIQGKL
-866 ETIVKEVDVAAKGKM
+866 ETIIKEVDVAAKGKM
-881 HYYYNSEGIKRHPPV
+881 QYYYNSEGIKRHPPV
-896 SRDQIPPLPN
+896 SPDQIPPLPN
-906 VPNPSLRSSGT
+906 VPNPSLNSNT
-917 TAITGSTGKI
+917 TVTTGSSGKI
-927 QEFLVGEKIPEGQIV
+927 QEFLIGEKIPEGQV
-942 VVDVSHKT
+942 AVVDVSHKT
-950 APKSGAPVETIGR
+950 TSKSGAPIETVGR
-963 YTQDNNV
+963 YTQ
-970 PDQVTSKKGEISKVP
+970 TKHEG
-985 GSKFEILQF
+985 GSKFEIVQF
-994 PTQVPPPTSPSDDP
+994 PTQVPPPARPSDDP

-1013 VNFSM
+1013 VNFVM
-1018 AMAAD
+1018 AKAAD
-1023 ILASLDSPPTKDKP
+1023 ILASLDAPPTKDRP

-1059 EKNPKFKF
+1059 EKNPKMKF

-1104 GLTETQNIIQSK
+1104 GLTEAQNIIQSK

-1163 KTIEQEGPAP
+1163 RTIEQEGPAP

>member
-17 DALKEIA
+17 DALGEIA
-24 ESAKSDETL
+24 KSAKSDETL
-33 RNELT
+33 RDELA

-51 PEAFRKVITDNQ
+51 PDAFRKIIVEHQ
-63 DFWDKHD
+63 EFWDEHNP
-70 YSSLMEF
+70 SLMKFE
-77 KEGWLFGPSRE
+77 EGWFLGPSTE
-88 EYLESDN
+88 EYLESDD
-95 FLDSNDS
+95 FLDSNDPI
-102 TNSFQKLHQLAA
+102 NSFQKLHQFAA

-125 DADTLVAIL
+125 DTDTLVAIL
-134 KNNPD
+134 KNNPE
-139 ECRAYIESKKPVL
+139 ECRAYIESKKPGL
-152 GNFSEGNVHGWK
+152 GNFSEGNVHGWLK
-164 QNEPALTIPSV
+164 EEYTPTIPP
-175 TINKSSNVLS
+175 TIPPKAINKSTGVLS
-185 DEAINRIKKEAG
+185 DGAIKKIKEQAS
-197 ELLLIKLINGSENN
+197 ELLLLKLIKNCEN
-211 GRLEELLGAGT
+211 RQLLKDLLTANSKT
-222 RDDAV
+222 EAEH
-227 RVMSALGFPPEGKG
+227 AANAIGFPTEGNG
-241 ALAYPLNDKVKEA
+241 ELSYPLSDEVEEA
-254 LDERIQKL
+254 LDDIIQEL
-262 KEKAAEAGFVDYV
+262 EEEAAKAGFDSYV
-275 QSLSHDALLAKKT
+275 QSLSHDALLAKKN
-288 GLEDGAFEAF
+288 GLESTTAAGF
-298 KDSLDEPY
+298 KNSLDEPY
-306 NTYLPE
+306 KTYLPDSE
-312 YASGMAISVLGARYL
+312 WETAQRVLGARYL
-327 QAVLSSTTQ
+327 QAVLSSGAQ

-347 NALIAELKKTALL
+347 NALIAELKKPALL
-360 GSHDYIDKAVTEEN
+360 GPHDYIDKAVTEEN

-420 LGITPADWVKDSDLK
+420 LGITPADWVKDTDLK

-462 KLMSALTQLPVEKQR
+462 KLMSTLTQLPVEKQR

-493 ESHVAEHYLGKNASG
+493 EPHVAEHYLGKNASG

-537 KPEITLNDKQVAAIN
+537 KPEITLSDKQVAAIN
-552 QALTTANSNPNTY
+552 QALNSANSNPNTY
-565 TQVTDYKTLIDA
+565 TQVADYKTLIDA
-577 IKTQSGSVNQK
+577 IKIQSGPVNQK

-596 NDDGSAFTSSTPRK
+596 NDDGSDFTRPTPRK

-618 HNKNLYI
+618 YNQHIYA
-625 EYNNP
+625 EYNSTS
-630 ANSGNKKLLGV
+630 NSGNKKLLAV
-641 LLSLDKLVI
+641 LLSI
-650 FGIRGKPS
+650 EKPTTFS
-658 TPTSSPITNYF
+658 KDIVNQF
-669 LEHLKDSKTVEEYT
+669 LRPLKDRKTPQEYA
-683 DKLFGKN
+683 DRLFGENPPN
-690 PTDPG
+690 PTNKKFKDD
-695 LQKLKQD
+695 L
-702 CLRELTPALFNE
+702 LRELTPTLFNE
-714 IKNDIRKQELLDT
+714 IKNDLRKQELLDT
-727 NPANVMTA
+727 NPTHVMIA
-735 VHDLNTEFEAIKKI
+735 INALSTELESVKGI

-779 ARSKAAEMKER
+779 ARSKAAQMKAR
-790 YEGLS
+790 YQGLS
-795 RDCGLVVDQLRR
+795 RDCELVVDQLRR
-807 QVVALE
+807 QVIALE

-818 LPKDSEFKATGL
+818 LPQDGQFKATGL
-830 TLEQKEEIKKLRTD
+830 TLEQKEEIKKLRAALQT
-844 LEAELSAVR
+844 ELDAVR
-853 NDLDFYKKIQGKL
+853 KDLDFYKKIQGKL
-866 ETIVKEVDVAAKGKM
+866 ETIIKEVDVAAKGKM
-881 HYYYNSEGIKRHPPV
+881 QYYYNSEGIKRHPPV
-896 SRDQIPPLPN
+896 SPDQIPPLPN
-906 VPNPSLRSSGT
+906 VPNPSLNSNT
-917 TAITGSTGKI
+917 TVTTGSSGKI
-927 QEFLVGEKIPEGQIV
+927 QEFLIGEKIPEGQV
-942 VVDVSHKT
+942 AVVDVSHKT
-950 APKSGAPVETIGR
+950 TSKSGAPIETVGR
-963 YTQDNNV
+963 YTQ
-970 PDQVTSKKGEISKVP
+970 TKHEG
-985 GSKFEILQF
+985 GSKFEIVQF
-994 PTQVPPPTSPSDDP
+994 PTQVPPPARPSDDP

-1013 VNFSM
+1013 VNFVM
-1018 AMAAD
+1018 AKAAD
-1023 ILASLDSPPTKDKP
+1023 ILASLDAPPTKDRP

-1045 EELEYLYTALVILG
+1045 EELEYLYTDLVILG
-1059 EKNPKFKF
+1059 EKNPKMKF

-1104 GLTETQNIIQSK
+1104 GLTEAQNIIQSK

-1163 KTIEQEGPAP
+1163 RTIEQEGPAP

>member
-17 DALKEIA
+17 DALEEIA
-24 ESAKSDETL
+24 GSAKNDETL
-33 RNELT
+33 RNELA

-51 PEAFRKVITDNQ
+51 PDAFRKIIAEHQ
-63 DFWDKHD
+63 EFWDEHD
-70 YSSLMEF
+70 PSLMEF
-77 KEGWLFGPSRE
+77 SEGLFFGPSTE
-88 EYLESDN
+88 EYLESDD
-95 FLDSNDS
+95 FLDSNDPI
-102 TNSFQKLHQLAA
+102 NSFQKLHQLAA

-125 DADTLVAIL
+125 DTDTLVAIL
-134 KNNPD
+134 KNNPE
-139 ECRAYIESKKPVL
+139 ECRAYIESKKPAL
-152 GNFSEGNVHGWK
+152 GNFSEGNVHGWLK
-164 QNEPALTIPSV
+164 EEYTPTIPPKA
-175 TINKSSNVLS
+175 INKSTGVLS
-185 DEAINRIKKEAG
+185 DGAIKKIKEQAS
-197 ELLLIKLINGSENN
+197 ELLLLKLIKNCENQQ
-211 GRLEELLGAGT
+211 LLKDLLTANSKT
-222 RDDAV
+222 EAEH
-227 RVMSALGFPPEGKG
+227 AANAIGFPTEGNG
-241 ALAYPLNDKVKEA
+241 ELSYPLSDEIEEA
-254 LDERIQKL
+254 LDDIIQEL
-262 KEKAAEAGFVDYV
+262 EEEAAKAGFDGYV
-275 QSLSHDALLAKKT
+275 QSLSHDALLAKKN
-288 GLEDGAFEAF
+288 GLESTTAAGF
-298 KDSLDEPY
+298 KNSLDEPY
-306 NTYLPE
+306 KTYLPE
-312 YASGMAISVLGARYL
+312 SEWERAQGVLGARYL
-327 QAVLSSTTQ
+327 QAVLSSGTQ

-347 NALIAELKKTALL
+347 NALIAELKKPALL
-360 GSHDYIDKAVTEEN
+360 GPHDYIDKAVTEEN
-374 LGSLKKSMMKSFINN
+374 LGSLKKDMMKSFINN
-389 IKDEP
+389 IKDET

-420 LGITPADWVKDSDLK
+420 LGITPADWVKDTDLK

-462 KLMSALTQLPVEKQR
+462 KLMSSLTQLPVEKQR

-618 HNKNLYI
+618 HNQHIYA
-625 EYNNP
+625 EYNSTSNP
-630 ANSGNKKLLGV
+630 GNKKLLAV
-641 LLSLDKLVI
+641 LLSI
-650 FGIRGKPS
+650 EKPVTFS
-658 TPTSSPITNYF
+658 KDIVNRF
-669 LEHLKDSKTVEEYT
+669 LRPLKDSETPQEYA
-683 DKLFGKN
+683 DRLFGEN
-690 PTDPG
+690 PTNPANKKFKDD
-695 LQKLKQD
+695 L
-702 CLRELTPALFNE
+702 LRELTPTVFNE
-714 IKNDIRKQELLDT
+714 IKNDLRRQELLDT
-727 NPANVMTA
+727 NPAHVMA
-735 VHDLNTEFEAIKKI
+735 AIKDLNTEFEAIKKI

-779 ARSKAAEMKER
+779 ARSKAAQMKER

-795 RDCGLVVDQLRR
+795 RDCELVVDQLRR
-807 QVVALE
+807 QVIALE

-818 LPKDSEFKATGL
+818 LPQDSQFKAAGL
-830 TLEQKEEIKKLRTD
+830 TLEQKDEIKKLRTD
-844 LEAELSAVR
+844 LQTELDAVR
-853 NDLDFYKKIQGKL
+853 KDLDFYKKIQGKL

-906 VPNPSLRSSGT
+906 VPNPSLRSST
-917 TAITGSTGKI
+917 TATTGSNGRI
-927 QEFLVGEKIPEGQIV
+927 QEFLVGEKIPQGQIV

-994 PTQVPPPTSPSDDP
+994 PTQVPPPNPPSGDP

-1067 SRDAI
+1067 NRDAI

-1155 NPVHKTTE
+1155 NPVHKSTE
-1163 KTIEQEGPAP
+1163 RTIEQEGPAP

>member
-17 DALKEIA
+17 DALEEIA
-24 ESAKSDETL
+24 ESAKNDETL
-33 RNELT
+33 RNELA

-51 PEAFRKVITDNQ
+51 PEAFRKIVAEHQ
-63 DFWDKHD
+63 EFWDEHD
-70 YSSLMEF
+70 PSLMEF
-77 KEGWLFGPSRE
+77 NEGRFFGKSRKQ
-88 EYLESDN
+88 YLKSDD
-95 FLDSNDS
+95 FLNS
-102 TNSFQKLHQLAA
+102 TDPTYNFQKLHQFAA

-125 DADTLVAIL
+125 DTDTLVAIL
-134 KNNPD
+134 KNNPE
-139 ECRAYIESKKPVL
+139 ECRAYIESKKPGL
-152 GNFSEGNVHGWK
+152 GNFSEGNVHGWLK
-164 QNEPALTIPSV
+164 EEYTPTIPPKA
-175 TINKSSNVLS
+175 INKSTGVLS
-185 DEAINRIKKEAG
+185 DEAIKRIKEQARD
-197 ELLLIKLINGSENN
+197 LLLLKLINSSGNTQ
-211 GRLEELLGAGT
+211 LLKDL
-222 RDDAV
+222 RDA
-227 RVMSALGFPPEGKG
+227 MSKPEAERAANALGFPTEGNG
-241 ALAYPLNDKVKEA
+241 VLFLSREVVDALEERVEKLEQEA
-254 LDERIQKL
+254 AKR
-262 KEKAAEAGFVDYV
+262 GFDSYV
-275 QSLSHDALLAKKT
+275 QSLSHNALLAKKN
-288 GLEDGAFEAF
+288 GLESTTAAGF
-298 KDSLDEPY
+298 KNSLDEPY
-306 NTYLPE
+306 KTYLPE
-312 YASGMAISVLGARYL
+312 SEWERAQGVLGARYL
-327 QAVLSSTTQ
+327 QAVLSSGTQ

-347 NALIAELKKTALL
+347 NALITELKKPALL
-360 GSHDYIDKAVTEEN
+360 GPHDYIDKAVTEEN
-374 LGSLKKSMMKSFINN
+374 LGSLKKNMMKSFINN
-389 IKDEP
+389 IKDET

-420 LGITPADWVKDSDLK
+420 LGITPADWVKDTDLK

-462 KLMSALTQLPVEKQR
+462 KLMSTLTKLPVEKQR

-565 TQVTDYKTLIDA
+565 TQATDYKILIDA

-596 NDDGSAFTSSTPRK
+596 NDDGRAFTSSTPRK

-618 HNKNLYI
+618 HNQHIYA
-625 EYNNP
+625 EYNSTS
-630 ANSGNKKLLGV
+630 NSGNKKLLAV
-641 LLSLDKLVI
+641 LLSI
-650 FGIRGKPS
+650 EKPVTFS
-658 TPTSSPITNYF
+658 KDIVNRF
-669 LEHLKDSKTVEEYT
+669 LRPLKDSETPQDYADT
-683 DKLFGKN
+683 LFGEN
-690 PTDPG
+690 PTNPANKKFKDD
-695 LQKLKQD
+695 L
-702 CLRELTPALFNE
+702 LRELTPTVFNE
-714 IKNDIRKQELLDT
+714 IKNDLRKQELLDT
-727 NPANVMTA
+727 NPAHVMTA
-735 VHDLNTEFEAIKKI
+735 IKALSTELESIKGI

-779 ARSKAAEMKER
+779 ARSKAAQMKER
-790 YEGLS
+790 YEDLS

-818 LPKDSEFKATGL
+818 LPKEGEFKAAGL
-830 TLEQKEEIKKLRTD
+830 TLEQKAEIKKLRTD

-853 NDLDFYKKIQGKL
+853 EDLDFYKKIQGKL

-906 VPNPSLRSSGT
+906 VPNPSLRSST
-917 TAITGSTGKI
+917 TATTGSNGRI

-994 PTQVPPPTSPSDDP
+994 PTQVPPPNPPSGDP

-1067 SRDAI
+1067 NRDAI

-1163 KTIEQEGPAP
+1163 RTIEQEGPAP

>member
-17 DALKEIA
+17 DALGEIA
-24 ESAKSDETL
+24 KSAKSDETL
-33 RNELT
+33 RDELA

-51 PEAFRKVITDNQ
+51 PDAFRKIIVEHQ
-63 DFWDKHD
+63 EFWDEHNP
-70 YSSLMEF
+70 SLMKFE
-77 KEGWLFGPSRE
+77 EGWFLGPSTE
-88 EYLESDN
+88 EYLESDD
-95 FLDSNDS
+95 FLDSNDPI
-102 TNSFQKLHQLAA
+102 NSFQKLHQFAA

-125 DADTLVAIL
+125 DTDTLGAIL
-134 KNNPD
+134 KNNPE
-139 ECRAYIESKKPVL
+139 ECRAYIESKKPGL
-152 GNFSEGNVHGWK
+152 GNFSEGNVHGWLK
-164 QNEPALTIPSV
+164 EEYTPTIPQKA
-175 TINKSSNVLS
+175 INKSTGVLS
-185 DEAINRIKKEAG
+185 DGAIKKIKEQAS
-197 ELLLIKLINGSENN
+197 ELLLLKLIKNCEN
-211 GRLEELLGAGT
+211 RQLLKDLLTANSKT
-222 RDDAV
+222 EAEH
-227 RVMSALGFPPEGKG
+227 AANAIGFPTEGNG
-241 ALAYPLNDKVKEA
+241 ELSYPLSDEVEEA
-254 LDERIQKL
+254 LDDIIQEL
-262 KEKAAEAGFVDYV
+262 EEEAAKAGFDSYV
-275 QSLSHDALLAKKT
+275 QSLSHDALLAKKN
-288 GLEDGAFEAF
+288 GLESTTAAGF
-298 KDSLDEPY
+298 KNSLDEPY
-306 NTYLPE
+306 KTYLPDSE
-312 YASGMAISVLGARYL
+312 WETAQRVLGARYL
-327 QAVLSSTTQ
+327 QAVLSSGAQ

-347 NALIAELKKTALL
+347 NALIAELKKPALL
-360 GSHDYIDKAVTEEN
+360 GPHDYIDKAVTEEN

-420 LGITPADWVKDSDLK
+420 LGITPADWVKDTDLK

-462 KLMSALTQLPVEKQR
+462 KLMSTLTQLPVEKQR

-493 ESHVAEHYLGKNASG
+493 EPHVAEHYLGKNASG

-537 KPEITLNDKQVAAIN
+537 KPEITLSDKQVAAIN
-552 QALTTANSNPNTY
+552 QALNSANSNPNTY
-565 TQVTDYKTLIDA
+565 TQVADYKTLIDA
-577 IKTQSGSVNQK
+577 IKIQSGPVNQK

-596 NDDGSAFTSSTPRK
+596 NDDGSDFTRPTPRK

-618 HNKNLYI
+618 YNQHIYA
-625 EYNNP
+625 EYNSTS
-630 ANSGNKKLLGV
+630 NSGNKKLLAV
-641 LLSLDKLVI
+641 LLSI
-650 FGIRGKPS
+650 EKPTTFS
-658 TPTSSPITNYF
+658 KDIVNQF
-669 LEHLKDSKTVEEYT
+669 LRPLKDRKTPQEYA
-683 DKLFGKN
+683 DRLFGENPPN
-690 PTDPG
+690 PTNKKFKDD
-695 LQKLKQD
+695 L
-702 CLRELTPALFNE
+702 LRELTPTLFNE
-714 IKNDIRKQELLDT
+714 IKNDLRKQELLDT
-727 NPANVMTA
+727 NPTHVMIA
-735 VHDLNTEFEAIKKI
+735 INALSTELESVKGI

-779 ARSKAAEMKER
+779 ARSKAAQMKAR
-790 YEGLS
+790 YQGLS
-795 RDCGLVVDQLRR
+795 RDCELVVDQLRR
-807 QVVALE
+807 QVIALE

-818 LPKDSEFKATGL
+818 LPQDGQFKATGL
-830 TLEQKEEIKKLRTD
+830 TLEQKEEIKKLRAALQT
-844 LEAELSAVR
+844 ELDAVR
-853 NDLDFYKKIQGKL
+853 KDLDFYKKIQGKL
-866 ETIVKEVDVAAKGKM
+866 ETIIKEVDVAAKGKM
-881 HYYYNSEGIKRHPPV
+881 QYYYNSEGIKRHPPV
-896 SRDQIPPLPN
+896 SPDQIPPLPN
-906 VPNPSLRSSGT
+906 VPNPSLNSNT
-917 TAITGSTGKI
+917 TVTTGSSGKI
-927 QEFLVGEKIPEGQIV
+927 QEFLIGEKIPEGQV
-942 VVDVSHKT
+942 AVVDVSHKT
-950 APKSGAPVETIGR
+950 TSKSGAPIETVGR
-963 YTQDNNV
+963 YTQ
-970 PDQVTSKKGEISKVP
+970 TKHEG
-985 GSKFEILQF
+985 GSKFEIVQF
-994 PTQVPPPTSPSDDP
+994 PTQVPPPARPSDDP

-1013 VNFSM
+1013 VNFVM
-1018 AMAAD
+1018 AKAAD
-1023 ILASLDSPPTKDKP
+1023 ILASLDAPPTKDRP

-1059 EKNPKFKF
+1059 EKNPKMKF

-1104 GLTETQNIIQSK
+1104 GLTEAQNIIQSK

-1163 KTIEQEGPAP
+1163 RTIEQEGPAP

>member
-17 DALKEIA
+17 DALGEIA
-24 ESAKSDETL
+24 KSAKSDETL
-33 RNELT
+33 RDELA

-51 PEAFRKVITDNQ
+51 PDAFRKIIVEHQ
-63 DFWDKHD
+63 EFWDEHNP
-70 YSSLMEF
+70 SLMKFE
-77 KEGWLFGPSRE
+77 EGWFLGPSTE
-88 EYLESDN
+88 EYLESDD
-95 FLDSNDS
+95 FLDSNDPI
-102 TNSFQKLHQLAA
+102 NSFQKLHQFAA

-125 DADTLVAIL
+125 DTDTLVAIL
-134 KNNPD
+134 KNNPE
-139 ECRAYIESKKPVL
+139 ECRAYIESKKPGL
-152 GNFSEGNVHGWK
+152 GNFSEGNVHGWLK
-164 QNEPALTIPSV
+164 EEYTPTIPQ
-175 TINKSSNVLS
+175 TIPPKAINKSTGVLS
-185 DEAINRIKKEAG
+185 DGAIKKIKEQAS
-197 ELLLIKLINGSENN
+197 ELLLLKLIKNCEN
-211 GRLEELLGAGT
+211 RQLLKDLLTANSKT
-222 RDDAV
+222 EAEH
-227 RVMSALGFPPEGKG
+227 AANAIGFPTEGNG
-241 ALAYPLNDKVKEA
+241 ELSYPLSDEVEEA
-254 LDERIQKL
+254 LDDIIQEL
-262 KEKAAEAGFVDYV
+262 EEEAAKAGFDSYV
-275 QSLSHDALLAKKT
+275 QSLSHDALLAKKN
-288 GLEDGAFEAF
+288 GLESTTAAGF
-298 KDSLDEPY
+298 KNSLDEPY
-306 NTYLPE
+306 KTYLPDSE
-312 YASGMAISVLGARYL
+312 WETAQRVLGARYL
-327 QAVLSSTTQ
+327 QAVLSSGAQ

-347 NALIAELKKTALL
+347 NALIAELKKPALL
-360 GSHDYIDKAVTEEN
+360 GPHDYIDKAVTEEN

-420 LGITPADWVKDSDLK
+420 LGITPADWVKDTDLK

-462 KLMSALTQLPVEKQR
+462 KLMSTLTQLPVEKQR

-493 ESHVAEHYLGKNASG
+493 EPHVAEHYLGKNASG

-537 KPEITLNDKQVAAIN
+537 KPEITLSDKQVAAIN
-552 QALTTANSNPNTY
+552 QALNSANSNPNTY
-565 TQVTDYKTLIDA
+565 TQVADYKTLIDA
-577 IKTQSGSVNQK
+577 IKIQSGPVNQK

-596 NDDGSAFTSSTPRK
+596 NDDGSDFTRPTPRK

-618 HNKNLYI
+618 YNQHIYA
-625 EYNNP
+625 EYNSTS
-630 ANSGNKKLLGV
+630 NSGNKKLLAV
-641 LLSLDKLVI
+641 LLSI
-650 FGIRGKPS
+650 EKPTTFS
-658 TPTSSPITNYF
+658 KDIVNQF
-669 LEHLKDSKTVEEYT
+669 LRPLKDRKTPQEYA
-683 DKLFGKN
+683 DRLFGENPPN
-690 PTDPG
+690 PTNKKFKDD
-695 LQKLKQD
+695 L
-702 CLRELTPALFNE
+702 LRELTPTLFNE
-714 IKNDIRKQELLDT
+714 IKNDLRKQELLDT
-727 NPANVMTA
+727 NPTHVMIA
-735 VHDLNTEFEAIKKI
+735 INALSTELESVKGI

-779 ARSKAAEMKER
+779 ARSKAAQMKAR
-790 YEGLS
+790 YQGLS
-795 RDCGLVVDQLRR
+795 RDCELVVDQLRR
-807 QVVALE
+807 QVIALE

-818 LPKDSEFKATGL
+818 LPQDGQFKATGL
-830 TLEQKEEIKKLRTD
+830 TLEQKEEIKKLRAALQT
-844 LEAELSAVR
+844 ELDAVR
-853 NDLDFYKKIQGKL
+853 KDLDFYKKIQGKL
-866 ETIVKEVDVAAKGKM
+866 ETIIKEVDVAAKGKM
-881 HYYYNSEGIKRHPPV
+881 QYYYNSEGIKRHPPV
-896 SRDQIPPLPN
+896 SPDQIPPLPN
-906 VPNPSLRSSGT
+906 VPNPSLNSNT
-917 TAITGSTGKI
+917 TVTTGSSGKI
-927 QEFLVGEKIPEGQIV
+927 QEFLIGEKIPEGQV
-942 VVDVSHKT
+942 AVVDVSHKT
-950 APKSGAPVETIGR
+950 TSKSGAPIETVGR
-963 YTQDNNV
+963 YTQ
-970 PDQVTSKKGEISKVP
+970 TKHEG
-985 GSKFEILQF
+985 GSKFEIVQF
-994 PTQVPPPTSPSDDP
+994 PTQVPPPARPSDDP

-1013 VNFSM
+1013 VNFVM
-1018 AMAAD
+1018 AKAAD
-1023 ILASLDSPPTKDKP
+1023 ILASLDAPPTKDRP

-1059 EKNPKFKF
+1059 EKNPKMKF

-1104 GLTETQNIIQSK
+1104 GLTEAQNIIQSK

-1163 KTIEQEGPAP
+1163 RTIEQEGPAP

>member
-17 DALKEIA
+17 DALGEIA
-24 ESAKSDETL
+24 KSAKSDETL
-33 RNELT
+33 RDELA

-51 PEAFRKVITDNQ
+51 PDAFRKIIVEHQ
-63 DFWDKHD
+63 EFWDEHNP
-70 YSSLMEF
+70 SLMKFE
-77 KEGWLFGPSRE
+77 EGWFLGPSTE
-88 EYLESDN
+88 EYLESDD
-95 FLDSNDS
+95 FLDSNDPI
-102 TNSFQKLHQLAA
+102 NSFQKLHQFAA

-125 DADTLVAIL
+125 DTDTLVAIL
-134 KNNPD
+134 KNNPE
-139 ECRAYIESKKPVL
+139 ECRAYIESKKPGL
-152 GNFSEGNVHGWK
+152 GNFSEGNVHGWLK
-164 QNEPALTIPSV
+164 EEYTLTIPQKA
-175 TINKSSNVLS
+175 INKSTGVLS
-185 DEAINRIKKEAG
+185 DGAIKKIKEQAS
-197 ELLLIKLINGSENN
+197 ELLLLKLIKNCEN
-211 GRLEELLGAGT
+211 RQLLKDLLTANSKT
-222 RDDAV
+222 EAEH
-227 RVMSALGFPPEGKG
+227 AANAIGFPTEGNG
-241 ALAYPLNDKVKEA
+241 ELSYPLSDEVEEA
-254 LDERIQKL
+254 LDDIIQEL
-262 KEKAAEAGFVDYV
+262 EEEAAKAGFDSYV
-275 QSLSHDALLAKKT
+275 QSLSHDALLAKKN
-288 GLEDGAFEAF
+288 GLESTTAAGF
-298 KDSLDEPY
+298 KNSLDEPY
-306 NTYLPE
+306 KTYLPDSE
-312 YASGMAISVLGARYL
+312 WETAQRVLGARYL
-327 QAVLSSTTQ
+327 QAVLSSGAQ

-347 NALIAELKKTALL
+347 NALIAELKKPALL
-360 GSHDYIDKAVTEEN
+360 GPHDYIDKAVTEEN

-420 LGITPADWVKDSDLK
+420 LGITPADWVKDTDLK

-462 KLMSALTQLPVEKQR
+462 KLMSTLTQLPVEKQR

-493 ESHVAEHYLGKNASG
+493 EPHVAEHYLGKNASG

-537 KPEITLNDKQVAAIN
+537 KPEITLSDKQVAAIN
-552 QALTTANSNPNTY
+552 QALNSANSNPNTY
-565 TQVTDYKTLIDA
+565 TQVADYKTLIDA
-577 IKTQSGSVNQK
+577 IKIQSGPVNQK

-596 NDDGSAFTSSTPRK
+596 NDDGSDFTRPTPRK

-618 HNKNLYI
+618 YNQHIYA
-625 EYNNP
+625 EYNSTS
-630 ANSGNKKLLGV
+630 NSGNKKLLAV
-641 LLSLDKLVI
+641 LLSI
-650 FGIRGKPS
+650 EKPTTFS
-658 TPTSSPITNYF
+658 KDIVNQF
-669 LEHLKDSKTVEEYT
+669 LRPLKDRKTPQEYA
-683 DKLFGKN
+683 DRLFGENPPN
-690 PTDPG
+690 PTNKKFKDD
-695 LQKLKQD
+695 L
-702 CLRELTPALFNE
+702 LRELTPTLFNE
-714 IKNDIRKQELLDT
+714 IKNDLRKQELLDT
-727 NPANVMTA
+727 NPTHVMIA
-735 VHDLNTEFEAIKKI
+735 INALSTELESVKGI

-779 ARSKAAEMKER
+779 ARSKAAQMKAR
-790 YEGLS
+790 YQGLS
-795 RDCGLVVDQLRR
+795 RDCELVVDQLRR
-807 QVVALE
+807 QVIALE

-818 LPKDSEFKATGL
+818 LPQDGQFKATGL
-830 TLEQKEEIKKLRTD
+830 TLEQKEEIKKLRAALQT
-844 LEAELSAVR
+844 ELDAVR
-853 NDLDFYKKIQGKL
+853 KDLDFYKKIQGKL
-866 ETIVKEVDVAAKGKM
+866 ETIIKEVDVAAKGKM
-881 HYYYNSEGIKRHPPV
+881 QYYYNSEGIKRHPPV
-896 SRDQIPPLPN
+896 SPDQIPPLPN
-906 VPNPSLRSSGT
+906 VPNPSLNSNT
-917 TAITGSTGKI
+917 TVTTGSSGKI
-927 QEFLVGEKIPEGQIV
+927 QEFLIGEKIPEGQV
-942 VVDVSHKT
+942 AVVDVSHKT
-950 APKSGAPVETIGR
+950 TSKSGAPIETVGR
-963 YTQDNNV
+963 YTQ
-970 PDQVTSKKGEISKVP
+970 TKHEG
-985 GSKFEILQF
+985 GSKFEIVQF
-994 PTQVPPPTSPSDDP
+994 PTQVPPPARPSDDP

-1013 VNFSM
+1013 VNFVM
-1018 AMAAD
+1018 AKAAD
-1023 ILASLDSPPTKDKP
+1023 ILASLDAPPTKDRP

-1059 EKNPKFKF
+1059 EKNPKMKF

-1104 GLTETQNIIQSK
+1104 GLTEAQNIIQSK

-1163 KTIEQEGPAP
+1163 RTIEQEGPAP

>member
-17 DALKEIA
+17 DALEEIA
-24 ESAKSDETL
+24 ELAKNDETL
-33 RNELT
+33 RNELA

-51 PEAFRKVITDNQ
+51 PDAFRKIITEHQ
-63 DFWDKHD
+63 EFWDEHD
-70 YSSLMEF
+70 PSLMEF
-77 KEGWLFGPSRE
+77 NEGLFFGPSTE
-88 EYLESDN
+88 EYLESDD
-95 FLDSNDS
+95 FLDSNDT

-125 DADTLVAIL
+125 DTDTLVAIL
-134 KNNPD
+134 KNNPE
-139 ECRAYIESKKPVL
+139 ECRAYIESKKPAL
-152 GNFSEGNVHGWK
+152 GNFSEGNVHGWLK
-164 QNEPALTIPSV
+164 EEYTPTIPPKA
-175 TINKSSNVLS
+175 INKSTDVLS
-185 DEAINRIKKEAG
+185 DRAIKKIKEQAS
-197 ELLLIKLINGSENN
+197 ELLLLKLIKNCEN
-211 GRLEELLGAGT
+211 RQLLKDLQTANSKT
-222 RDDAV
+222 EAEHAAN
-227 RVMSALGFPPEGKG
+227 ALGFPTEGNG
-241 ALAYPLNDKVKEA
+241 ELSYPLSDEVEEA
-254 LDERIQKL
+254 LDDIIQEL
-262 KEKAAEAGFVDYV
+262 EEKAAKRGFDSYV
-275 QSLSHDALLAKKT
+275 QSLSHDALLAKKN
-288 GLEDGAFEAF
+288 GLESTTAAGF
-298 KDSLDEPY
+298 KNSLDEPY
-306 NTYLPE
+306 KTYLPE
-312 YASGMAISVLGARYL
+312 SEWERAQGVLGARYL
-327 QAVLSSTTQ
+327 QAVLSSGTQ

-347 NALIAELKKTALL
+347 NALIAELKKPALL
-360 GSHDYIDKAVTEEN
+360 GPHDYIDKAVTEEN
-374 LGSLKKSMMKSFINN
+374 LGSLKKNMMKSFINN
-389 IKDEP
+389 IKDET

-420 LGITPADWVKDSDLK
+420 LGITPADWVKDTDLK

-462 KLMSALTQLPVEKQR
+462 KLMSTLTQLPVEKQR

-493 ESHVAEHYLGKNASG
+493 EPHVAEHYLGKNASG

-565 TQVTDYKTLIDA
+565 TQATDYKTLIDA

-596 NDDGSAFTSSTPRK
+596 NDDGRAFTSSTPRK

-618 HNKNLYI
+618 HNQHIYA
-625 EYNNP
+625 EYNSTS
-630 ANSGNKKLLGV
+630 NSGNKKLLAV
-641 LLSLDKLVI
+641 LLSI
-650 FGIRGKPS
+650 EKPVTFS
-658 TPTSSPITNYF
+658 KDIVNRF
-669 LEHLKDSKTVEEYT
+669 LRPLKDSETPQEYA
-683 DKLFGKN
+683 DRLFGEN
-690 PTDPG
+690 PTNPANKKFKDD
-695 LQKLKQD
+695 L
-702 CLRELTPALFNE
+702 LRELTPTLFNE
-714 IKNDIRKQELLDT
+714 IKNDLRKQELLDT
-727 NPANVMTA
+727 NPANVMS
-735 VHDLNTEFEAIKKI
+735 AIKALSTELESIKGI

-779 ARSKAAEMKER
+779 ARSKAAQMKER

-795 RDCGLVVDQLRR
+795 RDCELVVDQLRR
-807 QVVALE
+807 QVIALE

-818 LPKDSEFKATGL
+818 LPKDGQFKAAGL

-844 LEAELSAVR
+844 LQAELDAVR
-853 NDLDFYKKIQGKL
+853 KDLDFYKKIQGKL

-906 VPNPSLRSSGT
+906 VPNPSLRSST
-917 TAITGSTGKI
+917 TATTGSNGRI

-994 PTQVPPPTSPSDDP
+994 PTQVPPPNPPSGDP

-1067 SRDAI
+1067 NRDAI

-1104 GLTETQNIIQSK
+1104 GLTEAQNIIQSK

-1163 KTIEQEGPAP
+1163 RTIEQEGPAP

>member
-1 MILEEYI
+1 
-8 RMAKNKEFF
+8 MAKNKEFF
-17 DALKEIA
+17 DALEEIA
-24 ESAKSDETL
+24 GSAKNDETL
-33 RNELT
+33 RNELA

-51 PEAFRKVITDNQ
+51 PDAFRKIIAEHQ
-63 DFWDKHD
+63 EFWDEHD
-70 YSSLMEF
+70 PSLMEF
-77 KEGWLFGPSRE
+77 SEGLFFGPSTE
-88 EYLESDN
+88 EYLESDD
-95 FLDSNDS
+95 FLDSNDPI
-102 TNSFQKLHQLAA
+102 NSFQKLHQLAA

-125 DADTLVAIL
+125 DTDTLVAIL
-134 KNNPD
+134 KNNPE
-139 ECRAYIESKKPVL
+139 ECRAYIESKKPAL
-152 GNFSEGNVHGWK
+152 GNFSEGNMHGWLK
-164 QNEPALTIPSV
+164 EEYTPTIPPKA
-175 TINKSSNVLS
+175 INKSTGVLS
-185 DEAINRIKKEAG
+185 DGAIKKIKEQAS
-197 ELLLIKLINGSENN
+197 ELLLLKLIKNCENQQ
-211 GRLEELLGAGT
+211 LLKDLLTANSKT
-222 RDDAV
+222 EAEH
-227 RVMSALGFPPEGKG
+227 AANAIGFPTEGNG
-241 ALAYPLNDKVKEA
+241 ELSYPLSDEIEEA
-254 LDERIQKL
+254 LDDIIQEL
-262 KEKAAEAGFVDYV
+262 EEEAAKAGFDGYV
-275 QSLSHDALLAKKT
+275 QSLSHDALLAKKN
-288 GLEDGAFEAF
+288 GLESTTAAGF
-298 KDSLDEPY
+298 KNSLDEPY
-306 NTYLPE
+306 KTYLPE
-312 YASGMAISVLGARYL
+312 SEWERAKGVLGARYL
-327 QAVLSSTTQ
+327 QAVLSSGTQ

-347 NALIAELKKTALL
+347 NALIAELKKPALL
-360 GSHDYIDKAVTEEN
+360 GPHDYIDKAVTEEN
-374 LGSLKKSMMKSFINN
+374 LGSLKKNMMKSFINN
-389 IKDEP
+389 IKDET

-420 LGITPADWVKDSDLK
+420 LGITPADWVKDTDLK

-462 KLMSALTQLPVEKQR
+462 KLMSSLTQLPVEKQR

-618 HNKNLYI
+618 HNQHIYA
-625 EYNNP
+625 EYNSTSNP
-630 ANSGNKKLLGV
+630 GNKKLLAV
-641 LLSLDKLVI
+641 LLSI
-650 FGIRGKPS
+650 EKPVTFS
-658 TPTSSPITNYF
+658 KDIVNRF
-669 LEHLKDSKTVEEYT
+669 LRPLKDSETPQEYA
-683 DKLFGKN
+683 DRLFGEN
-690 PTDPG
+690 PTNPANKKFKDD
-695 LQKLKQD
+695 L
-702 CLRELTPALFNE
+702 LRELTPTVFNE
-714 IKNDIRKQELLDT
+714 IKNDLRRQELLDT
-727 NPANVMTA
+727 NPAHVMA
-735 VHDLNTEFEAIKKI
+735 AIKDLNTEFEAIKKI

-779 ARSKAAEMKER
+779 ARSKAAQMKER

-795 RDCGLVVDQLRR
+795 RDCELVVDQLRR
-807 QVVALE
+807 QVIALE

-818 LPKDSEFKATGL
+818 LPQDSQFKAAGL
-830 TLEQKEEIKKLRTD
+830 TLEQKDEIKKLRTD
-844 LEAELSAVR
+844 LQTELDAVR
-853 NDLDFYKKIQGKL
+853 KDLDFYKKIQGKL

-906 VPNPSLRSSGT
+906 VPNPSLRSST
-917 TAITGSTGKI
+917 TATTGSNGRI
-927 QEFLVGEKIPEGQIV
+927 QEFLVGEKIPQGQIV

-994 PTQVPPPTSPSDDP
+994 PTQVPPPNPPSGDP

-1067 SRDAI
+1067 NRDAI

-1155 NPVHKTTE
+1155 NPVHKSTE
-1163 KTIEQEGPAP
+1163 RTIEQEGPAP

>member
-1 MILEEYI
+1 
-8 RMAKNKEFF
+8 
-17 DALKEIA
+17 
-24 ESAKSDETL
+24 
-33 RNELT
+33 
-38 KVLDDILKTDPSD
+38 
-51 PEAFRKVITDNQ
+51 
-63 DFWDKHD
+63 
-70 YSSLMEF
+70 
-77 KEGWLFGPSRE
+77 
-88 EYLESDN
+88 
-95 FLDSNDS
+95 
-102 TNSFQKLHQLAA
+102 
-114 EQRVKLGLEKS
+114 
-125 DADTLVAIL
+125 TLVAIL
-134 KNNPD
+134 KNNPE
-139 ECRAYIESKKPVL
+139 ECRAYIESKKPGL
-152 GNFSEGNVHGWK
+152 GNFSEGNVHGWLK
-164 QNEPALTIPSV
+164 EEYTPTIPPKA
-175 TINKSSNVLS
+175 INKSTGVLS
-185 DEAINRIKKEAG
+185 DEAIKRIKEQARD
-197 ELLLIKLINGSENN
+197 LLLLKLINSSGNTQ
-211 GRLEELLGAGT
+211 LLKDL
-222 RDDAV
+222 RDA
-227 RVMSALGFPPEGKG
+227 MSKPEAERAANALGFPTEGNG
-241 ALAYPLNDKVKEA
+241 VLFLSREVVDALEERVEKLEQEA
-254 LDERIQKL
+254 AKR
-262 KEKAAEAGFVDYV
+262 GFDSYV
-275 QSLSHDALLAKKT
+275 QSLSHNALLAKKN
-288 GLEDGAFEAF
+288 GLESTTAAGF
-298 KDSLDEPY
+298 KNSLDEPY
-306 NTYLPE
+306 KTYLPE
-312 YASGMAISVLGARYL
+312 SEWERAQGVLGARYL
-327 QAVLSSTTQ
+327 QAVLSSGTQ

-347 NALIAELKKTALL
+347 NALITELKKPALL
-360 GSHDYIDKAVTEEN
+360 GPHDYIDKAVTEEN
-374 LGSLKKSMMKSFINN
+374 LGSLKKNMMKSFINN
-389 IKDEP
+389 IKDET

-420 LGITPADWVKDSDLK
+420 LGITPADWVKDTDLK

-462 KLMSALTQLPVEKQR
+462 KLMSTLTKLPVEKQR

-565 TQVTDYKTLIDA
+565 TQATDYKILIDA

-596 NDDGSAFTSSTPRK
+596 NDDGRAFTSSTPRK

-618 HNKNLYI
+618 HNQHIYA
-625 EYNNP
+625 EYNSTS
-630 ANSGNKKLLGV
+630 NSGNKKLLAV
-641 LLSLDKLVI
+641 LLSI
-650 FGIRGKPS
+650 EKPVTFS
-658 TPTSSPITNYF
+658 KDIVNRF
-669 LEHLKDSKTVEEYT
+669 LRPLKDSETPQDYADT
-683 DKLFGKN
+683 LFGEN
-690 PTDPG
+690 PTNPANKKFKDD
-695 LQKLKQD
+695 L
-702 CLRELTPALFNE
+702 LRELTPTVFNE
-714 IKNDIRKQELLDT
+714 IKNDLRKQELLDT
-727 NPANVMTA
+727 NPAHVMTA
-735 VHDLNTEFEAIKKI
+735 IKALSTELESIKGI

-779 ARSKAAEMKER
+779 ARSKAAQMKER

-818 LPKDSEFKATGL
+818 LPKEGEFKAAGL
-830 TLEQKEEIKKLRTD
+830 TLEQKAEIKKLRTD

-853 NDLDFYKKIQGKL
+853 EDLDFYKKIQGKL

-906 VPNPSLRSSGT
+906 VPNPSLRSST
-917 TAITGSTGKI
+917 TATTGSNGRI

-994 PTQVPPPTSPSDDP
+994 PTQVPPPNPPSGDP

-1067 SRDAI
+1067 NRDAI

-1163 KTIEQEGPAP
+1163 RTIEQEGPAP

>member
-1 MILEEYI
+1 
-8 RMAKNKEFF
+8 MAKNKEFF
-17 DALKEIA
+17 DALEEIA
-24 ESAKSDETL
+24 VSAKNDETL
-33 RNELT
+33 RDELA

-51 PEAFRKVITDNQ
+51 PDAFRKIIAEHQ
-63 DFWDKHD
+63 DFWDEHD
-70 YSSLMEF
+70 PSLMEF
-77 KEGWLFGPSRE
+77 NEGLFFGPSTE
-88 EYLESDN
+88 EYLESDD
-95 FLDSNDS
+95 FLDSNDPI
-102 TNSFQKLHQLAA
+102 NSFQKLHQFAA

-125 DADTLVAIL
+125 DTDTLVAIL
-134 KNNPD
+134 KNNPE
-139 ECRAYIESKKPVL
+139 ECRAYIESKKPGL
-152 GNFSEGNVHGWK
+152 GNFSEGNVHGWLK
-164 QNEPALTIPSV
+164 EEYTPTIPPKA
-175 TINKSSNVLS
+175 INKSTDVLS
-185 DEAINRIKKEAG
+185 DGAIKKIKEQAS
-197 ELLLIKLINGSENN
+197 ELLLLKLIKNCEN
-211 GRLEELLGAGT
+211 RQLLKDLLTANSKT
-222 RDDAV
+222 EAEH
-227 RVMSALGFPPEGKG
+227 AANAIGFPTEGNG
-241 ALAYPLNDKVKEA
+241 ELSYPLSDEVEEA
-254 LDERIQKL
+254 LDDIIQEL
-262 KEKAAEAGFVDYV
+262 EEEAAKAGFDSYV
-275 QSLSHDALLAKKT
+275 QSLSHDALLVKKN
-288 GLEDGAFEAF
+288 GLESTTAAGF
-298 KDSLDEPY
+298 KNSLDEPY
-306 NTYLPE
+306 KTYLPE
-312 YASGMAISVLGARYL
+312 SEWQRAQGVLGARYL
-327 QAVLSSTTQ
+327 QAVLSSGTQ

-347 NALIAELKKTALL
+347 NALITELRKPALL
-360 GSHDYIDKAVTEEN
+360 GPHDYIDKAVTEEN
-374 LGSLKKSMMKSFINN
+374 LGSLKKNMMKSFINN
-389 IKDEP
+389 IKDET

-420 LGITPADWVKDSDLK
+420 LGITPADWVKDTDLK
-435 DMKQWARARQFE
+435 DMKQWARDRQFE

-462 KLMSALTQLPVEKQR
+462 KLMSTLTQLPVEKQR

-565 TQVTDYKTLIDA
+565 TQVTDYKILIDA

-596 NDDGSAFTSSTPRK
+596 NDNGTAFTSSTPRK

-618 HNKNLYI
+618 HNQHIYA
-625 EYNNP
+625 EYNSTS
-630 ANSGNKKLLGV
+630 NSGNKKLLAV
-641 LLSLDKLVI
+641 LLSI
-650 FGIRGKPS
+650 EKPVTFS
-658 TPTSSPITNYF
+658 KDIVNRF
-669 LEHLKDSKTVEEYT
+669 LRPLKDSETPQEYA
-683 DKLFGKN
+683 DRLFGEN
-690 PTDPG
+690 PTNPANKKFKDD
-695 LQKLKQD
+695 L
-702 CLRELTPALFNE
+702 LRELTPTVFNE
-714 IKNDIRKQELLDT
+714 IKNDLRRQELLDT
-727 NPANVMTA
+727 NPAHVMA
-735 VHDLNTEFEAIKKI
+735 AIKDLNTEFEAIKKI

-779 ARSKAAEMKER
+779 ARSKAAQMKDR

-795 RDCGLVVDQLRR
+795 RDCELVVDQLRR
-807 QVVALE
+807 QVIALE

-818 LPKDSEFKATGL
+818 LPKDGQFKAAGL

-844 LEAELSAVR
+844 LQTELDAVR
-853 NDLDFYKKIQGKL
+853 KDLDFYKKIQGKL

-906 VPNPSLRSSGT
+906 VPNPSLRSST
-917 TAITGSTGKI
+917 TATTGSNGRI

-994 PTQVPPPTSPSDDP
+994 PTQVPPPNPPSGDP

-1067 SRDAI
+1067 NRDAI

-1116 IKHMQQMTDEKFS
+1116 IKHMQQMTDEKFT

-1163 KTIEQEGPAP
+1163 RTIEQEGPAP

>member
-1 MILEEYI
+1 MPI
-8 RMAKNKEFF
+8 NKQLY
-17 DALKEIA
+17 DVL
-24 ESAKSDETL
+24 SDLSKLAQEDEVL
-33 RNELT
+33 RN
-38 KVLDDILKTDPSD
+38 KALDDILKADPSKPD
-51 PEAFRKVITDNQ
+51 EFRKAIKDNE
-63 DFWDKHD
+63 DFWKKYPVPNFGHLMTHETELTGLIGFRQQTPIPGYFTSDK
-70 YSSLMEF
+70 
-77 KEGWLFGPSRE
+77 
-88 EYLESDN
+88 
-95 FLDSNDS
+95 FLDSQD
-102 TNSFQKLHQLAA
+102 TIHSFQKMHQLVA
-114 EQRVKLGLEKS
+114 EQRVKLGLVKS
-125 DADTLVAIL
+125 DVDTLVAIL
-134 KNNPD
+134 KNNPE
-139 ECRAYIESKKPVL
+139 ECRAYIESKKPAL
-152 GNFSEGNVHGWK
+152 GNFSEGNVHGWLK
-164 QNEPALTIPSV
+164 EEYTPTIPPKA
-175 TINKSSNVLS
+175 INKSTGVLS
-185 DEAINRIKKEAG
+185 DEAIKKIKEQARD
-197 ELLLIKLINGSENN
+197 LLLLKLINSSENTQ
-211 GRLEELLGAGT
+211 LLTEL
-222 RDDAV
+222 RDA
-227 RVMSALGFPPEGKG
+227 RNKPEAERAANALGFPPEGNG
-241 ALAYPLNDKVKEA
+241 ILFLNREVIEA
-254 LDERIQKL
+254 LEERVEKL
-262 KEKAAEAGFVDYV
+262 EQEAAKAGFDNYV
-275 QSLSHDALLAKKT
+275 QLLSHDALLAQKN
-288 GLEDGAFEAF
+288 GLESTTVAGF
-298 KDSLDEPY
+298 KNSLDEPY
-306 NTYLPE
+306 KTYLPE
-312 YASGMAISVLGARYL
+312 SEWERAQGVLGARYL

-336 NLKDALNAKDA
+336 NLKDALNAKDTG
-347 NALIAELKKTALL
+347 ALIAELKKPALL
-360 GSHDYIDKAVTEEN
+360 GPHDYIDKAVTEEN
-374 LGSLKKSMMKSFINN
+374 LGLLKKSMMKSFINN

-420 LGITPADWVKDSDLK
+420 LGITPADWVKDTDLK

-462 KLMSALTQLPVEKQR
+462 KLISALTQLPVEKQR
-477 EILAKPQQLRH
+477 AILAKPQQLRQ

-493 ESHVAEHYLGKNASG
+493 ETHVAEHYLGKNAPG
-508 IAELLTEN
+508 ITEILTEN

-525 HNAEVARVLANF
+525 HNAEVARILANF
-537 KPEITLNDKQVAAIN
+537 KPEITLNDKQVEAIN
-552 QALTTANSNPNTY
+552 RALNTANSNPNTY
-565 TQVTDYKTLIDA
+565 TQVADYKTLIDA

-618 HNKNLYI
+618 HNQHIYA
-625 EYNNP
+625 EYNSTS
-630 ANSGNKKLLGV
+630 NSGNKKLLAV
-641 LLSLDKLVI
+641 LLSI
-650 FGIRGKPS
+650 EKPVTFS
-658 TPTSSPITNYF
+658 KDIVNRF
-669 LEHLKDSKTVEEYT
+669 LRPLKDSETPQEYA
-683 DKLFGKN
+683 DRLFGEN
-690 PTDPG
+690 PTNPANKKFKDD
-695 LQKLKQD
+695 L
-702 CLRELTPALFNE
+702 LRELTPTVFSE
-714 IKNDIRKQELLDT
+714 IKNDLRKQELLDT
-727 NPANVMTA
+727 NPAHVMA
-735 VHDLNTEFEAIKKI
+735 AIKDLNTEFEAIKKI

-853 NDLDFYKKIQGKL
+853 KDLDFYKKIQGKL

-906 VPNPSLRSSGT
+906 VPNPSLRSGT

-950 APKSGAPVETIGR
+950 APKSGTPVETIGR

-1179 MRK
+1179 MHK

>member
-1 MILEEYI
+1 MPI
-8 RMAKNKEFF
+8 NKQLY
-17 DALKEIA
+17 DVL
-24 ESAKSDETL
+24 SDLSKLAQEDEVL
-33 RNELT
+33 RN
-38 KVLDDILKTDPSD
+38 KALDDILKADPSKPD
-51 PEAFRKVITDNQ
+51 EFRKAIKDNE
-63 DFWDKHD
+63 DFWKKYPVPNFGHLMTHETELTGLIGFRQQTPIPGYFTSDK
-70 YSSLMEF
+70 
-77 KEGWLFGPSRE
+77 
-88 EYLESDN
+88 
-95 FLDSNDS
+95 FLDSQD
-102 TNSFQKLHQLAA
+102 TIHSFQKMHQLAA
-114 EQRVKLGLEKS
+114 EQRVKLGLVKS
-125 DADTLVAIL
+125 DVDTLVAIL
-134 KNNPD
+134 KNNPE
-139 ECRAYIESKKPVL
+139 ECRAYIESKKPGL
-152 GNFSEGNVHGWK
+152 GNFSEGNVHGWLK
-164 QNEPALTIPSV
+164 EEYTPTIPPKA
-175 TINKSSNVLS
+175 INKSTGVLS
-185 DEAINRIKKEAG
+185 DEAIKRIKEQARD
-197 ELLLIKLINGSENN
+197 LLLLKLINSSENTQ
-211 GRLEELLGAGT
+211 LLKDL
-222 RDDAV
+222 RDA
-227 RVMSALGFPPEGKG
+227 MSKPEAERAANALGFPTEGNG
-241 ALAYPLNDKVKEA
+241 VLFLSREVVDALEERVEKLEQEA
-254 LDERIQKL
+254 AK
-262 KEKAAEAGFVDYV
+262 AGFDSYV
-275 QSLSHDALLAKKT
+275 QSLSHDALLAKKD
-288 GLEDGAFEAF
+288 GLESTTAAGF
-298 KDSLDEPY
+298 KNSLDEPY
-306 NTYLPE
+306 KTYLPE
-312 YASGMAISVLGARYL
+312 SEWERAQGVLGARYL
-327 QAVLSSTTQ
+327 QAVLSSGTQ

-347 NALIAELKKTALL
+347 NALIAELKKPALL
-360 GSHDYIDKAVTEEN
+360 GPHDYIDKAVTEEN
-374 LGSLKKSMMKSFINN
+374 LGSLKKNMMKSFINN
-389 IKDEP
+389 IKDET

-420 LGITPADWVKDSDLK
+420 LGITPADWVKDTDLK

-462 KLMSALTQLPVEKQR
+462 KLMSTLTQLPVEKQR

-565 TQVTDYKTLIDA
+565 TQATDYKTLIDA

-596 NDDGSAFTSSTPRK
+596 NDDGRAFTSSTPRK

-618 HNKNLYI
+618 HNQHIYA
-625 EYNNP
+625 EYNSTS
-630 ANSGNKKLLGV
+630 NSGNKKLLAV
-641 LLSLDKLVI
+641 LLSI
-650 FGIRGKPS
+650 EKPVTFS
-658 TPTSSPITNYF
+658 KDIVNRF
-669 LEHLKDSKTVEEYT
+669 LRPLKDSETPQEYA
-683 DKLFGKN
+683 DRLFGEN
-690 PTDPG
+690 PTNPANKKFKDD
-695 LQKLKQD
+695 L
-702 CLRELTPALFNE
+702 LRELTPTLFNE
-714 IKNDIRKQELLDT
+714 IKNDLRKQELLDT
-727 NPANVMTA
+727 NPANVMS
-735 VHDLNTEFEAIKKI
+735 AIKALSTELESIKGI

-779 ARSKAAEMKER
+779 ARSKAAQMKER

-795 RDCGLVVDQLRR
+795 RDCELVVDQLRR
-807 QVVALE
+807 QVIALE

-818 LPKDSEFKATGL
+818 LPKDGQFKAAGL

-844 LEAELSAVR
+844 LQAELDAVR
-853 NDLDFYKKIQGKL
+853 KDLDFYKKIQGKL

-906 VPNPSLRSSGT
+906 VPNPSLRSST
-917 TAITGSTGKI
+917 TATTGSNGRI

-994 PTQVPPPTSPSDDP
+994 PTQVPPPNPPSGDP

-1067 SRDAI
+1067 NRDAI

-1104 GLTETQNIIQSK
+1104 GLTEAQNIIQSK

-1163 KTIEQEGPAP
+1163 RTIEQEGPAP

>member
-1 MILEEYI
+1 MPI
-8 RMAKNKEFF
+8 NKQLY
-17 DALKEIA
+17 DVL
-24 ESAKSDETL
+24 SDLSKLAQEDEVL
-33 RNELT
+33 RN
-38 KVLDDILKTDPSD
+38 KALDDILKADPSKPD
-51 PEAFRKVITDNQ
+51 EFRKAIKDNE
-63 DFWDKHD
+63 DFWKKYPVPNFGHLMTHETELTGLIGFRQQTPIPGYFTSDK
-70 YSSLMEF
+70 
-77 KEGWLFGPSRE
+77 
-88 EYLESDN
+88 
-95 FLDSNDS
+95 FLDSQD
-102 TNSFQKLHQLAA
+102 TIHSFQKMHQLAA
-114 EQRVKLGLEKS
+114 EQRVKLGLVKS
-125 DADTLVAIL
+125 DVDTLVAIL
-134 KNNPD
+134 KNNPE
-139 ECRAYIESKKPVL
+139 ECRAYIESKKPAL
-152 GNFSEGNVHGWK
+152 GNFSEGNVHGWLK
-164 QNEPALTIPSV
+164 EEYTPTIPPKA
-175 TINKSSNVLS
+175 INKSTGVLS
-185 DEAINRIKKEAG
+185 DEAIKKIKEQARD
-197 ELLLIKLINGSENN
+197 LLLLKLINSSENTQ
-211 GRLEELLGAGT
+211 LLKDL
-222 RDDAV
+222 RDA
-227 RVMSALGFPPEGKG
+227 RSKPEAERAANALGFPTEGNG
-241 ALAYPLNDKVKEA
+241 VLFLSREVVDALEERVEKLEQEA
-254 LDERIQKL
+254 AKR
-262 KEKAAEAGFVDYV
+262 GFDSYV
-275 QSLSHDALLAKKT
+275 QSLSHDALLAQKN
-288 GLEDGAFEAF
+288 GLESTTAAGF
-298 KDSLDEPY
+298 KNSLDEPY
-306 NTYLPE
+306 KTYLPE
-312 YASGMAISVLGARYL
+312 SEWERAQGVLGARYL

-336 NLKDALNAKDA
+336 NLKDALNAKDTG
-347 NALIAELKKTALL
+347 ALIAELKKPALL
-360 GSHDYIDKAVTEEN
+360 GPHDYIDKAVTEEN
-374 LGSLKKSMMKSFINN
+374 LGLLKKSMMKSFINN

-420 LGITPADWVKDSDLK
+420 LGITPADWVKDTDLK
-435 DMKQWARARQFE
+435 DMKQWARSRQFE

-462 KLMSALTQLPVEKQR
+462 KLISALTQLPVEKQR
-477 EILAKPQQLRH
+477 EILAKPQQLRQ

-493 ESHVAEHYLGKNASG
+493 ETHVAEHYLGKNAPG
-508 IAELLTEN
+508 ITEILTEN

-537 KPEITLNDKQVAAIN
+537 KPEITLNDKQVEAIN
-552 QALTTANSNPNTY
+552 RALNTANSNPNTY
-565 TQVTDYKTLIDA
+565 TQVADYKTLIDA

-596 NDDGSAFTSSTPRK
+596 NDDGTAFSSSTPRK

-669 LEHLKDSKTVEEYT
+669 LEHLKTSKTVEEYT

-714 IKNDIRKQELLDT
+714 IKNDVRKQELLDT

-853 NDLDFYKKIQGKL
+853 KDLDFYKKIQGKL

-906 VPNPSLRSSGT
+906 VPNPSLRSGT
-917 TAITGSTGKI
+917 TAITGSTGRI

-1179 MRK
+1179 MHK

>member
-1 MILEEYI
+1 
-8 RMAKNKEFF
+8 MAKNKEFF
-17 DALKEIA
+17 DALEEIA
-24 ESAKSDETL
+24 ESAKNDETL
-33 RNELT
+33 RNELA

-51 PEAFRKVITDNQ
+51 PEAFRKIVAEHQ
-63 DFWDKHD
+63 EFWDEHD
-70 YSSLMEF
+70 PSLMEF
-77 KEGWLFGPSRE
+77 NEGRFFGKSRKQ
-88 EYLESDN
+88 YLKSDD
-95 FLDSNDS
+95 FLNS
-102 TNSFQKLHQLAA
+102 TDPTYNFQKLHQFAA

-125 DADTLVAIL
+125 DTDTLVAIL
-134 KNNPD
+134 KNNPE
-139 ECRAYIESKKPVL
+139 ECRAYIESKKPGL
-152 GNFSEGNVHGWK
+152 GNFSEGNVHGWLK
-164 QNEPALTIPSV
+164 EEYTPTIPPKA
-175 TINKSSNVLS
+175 INKSTGVLS
-185 DEAINRIKKEAG
+185 DEAIKRIKEQARD
-197 ELLLIKLINGSENN
+197 LLLLKLINSSGNTQ
-211 GRLEELLGAGT
+211 LLKDL
-222 RDDAV
+222 RDA
-227 RVMSALGFPPEGKG
+227 MSKPEAERAANALGFPTEGNG
-241 ALAYPLNDKVKEA
+241 VLFLSREVVDALEERVEKLEQEA
-254 LDERIQKL
+254 AKR
-262 KEKAAEAGFVDYV
+262 GFDSYV
-275 QSLSHDALLAKKT
+275 QSLSNNALLAKKN
-288 GLEDGAFEAF
+288 GLESTTAAGF
-298 KDSLDEPY
+298 KNSLDEPY
-306 NTYLPE
+306 KTYLPE
-312 YASGMAISVLGARYL
+312 SEWERAQGVLGARYL
-327 QAVLSSTTQ
+327 QAVLSSGTQ

-347 NALIAELKKTALL
+347 NALITELKKPALL
-360 GSHDYIDKAVTEEN
+360 GPHDYIDKAVTEEN
-374 LGSLKKSMMKSFINN
+374 LGSLKKNMMKSFINN
-389 IKDEP
+389 IKDET

-420 LGITPADWVKDSDLK
+420 LGITPADWVKDTDLK

-462 KLMSALTQLPVEKQR
+462 KLMSTLTKLPVEKQR

-565 TQVTDYKTLIDA
+565 TQATDYKILIDA

-596 NDDGSAFTSSTPRK
+596 NDDGRAFTSSTPRK

-618 HNKNLYI
+618 HNQHIYA
-625 EYNNP
+625 EYNSTS
-630 ANSGNKKLLGV
+630 NSGNKKLLAV
-641 LLSLDKLVI
+641 LLSI
-650 FGIRGKPS
+650 EKPVTFS
-658 TPTSSPITNYF
+658 KDIVNRF
-669 LEHLKDSKTVEEYT
+669 LRPLKDSETPQDYADT
-683 DKLFGKN
+683 LFGEN
-690 PTDPG
+690 PTNPANKKFKDD
-695 LQKLKQD
+695 L
-702 CLRELTPALFNE
+702 LRELTPTVFNE
-714 IKNDIRKQELLDT
+714 IKNDLRKQELLDT
-727 NPANVMTA
+727 NPAHVMTA
-735 VHDLNTEFEAIKKI
+735 IKALSTELESIKGI

-779 ARSKAAEMKER
+779 ARSKAAQMKER

-818 LPKDSEFKATGL
+818 LPKEGEFKAAGL
-830 TLEQKEEIKKLRTD
+830 TLEQKAEIKKLRTD

-853 NDLDFYKKIQGKL
+853 EDLDFYKKIQGKL

-906 VPNPSLRSSGT
+906 VPNPSLRSST
-917 TAITGSTGKI
+917 TATTGSNGRI

-994 PTQVPPPTSPSDDP
+994 PTQVPPPNPPSGDP

-1067 SRDAI
+1067 NRDAI

-1163 KTIEQEGPAP
+1163 RTIEQEGPAP

>member
-1 MILEEYI
+1 
-8 RMAKNKEFF
+8 MAKNKEFF
-17 DALKEIA
+17 DALEEIA
-24 ESAKSDETL
+24 VSAKNDETL
-33 RNELT
+33 RDELA

-51 PEAFRKVITDNQ
+51 PDAFRKIIAEHQ
-63 DFWDKHD
+63 DFWDEHD
-70 YSSLMEF
+70 PSLMEF
-77 KEGWLFGPSRE
+77 NEGLFFGPSTE
-88 EYLESDN
+88 EYLESDD
-95 FLDSNDS
+95 FLDSNDPI
-102 TNSFQKLHQLAA
+102 NSFQKLHQFAA

-125 DADTLVAIL
+125 DTDTLVAIL
-134 KNNPD
+134 KNNPE
-139 ECRAYIESKKPVL
+139 ECRAYIESKKPGL
-152 GNFSEGNVHGWK
+152 GNFSEGNVHGWLK
-164 QNEPALTIPSV
+164 EEYTPTIPPKA
-175 TINKSSNVLS
+175 INKSTDVLS
-185 DEAINRIKKEAG
+185 DGAIKKIKEQAS
-197 ELLLIKLINGSENN
+197 ELLLLKLIKNCEN
-211 GRLEELLGAGT
+211 RQLLKDLLTANSKT
-222 RDDAV
+222 EAEH
-227 RVMSALGFPPEGKG
+227 AANAIGFPTEGNG
-241 ALAYPLNDKVKEA
+241 ELSYPLSDEVEEA
-254 LDERIQKL
+254 LDDIIQEL
-262 KEKAAEAGFVDYV
+262 EEEAAKAGFDSYV
-275 QSLSHDALLAKKT
+275 QSLSHDALLVKKN
-288 GLEDGAFEAF
+288 GLESTTAAGF
-298 KDSLDEPY
+298 KNSLDEPY
-306 NTYLPE
+306 KTYLPE
-312 YASGMAISVLGARYL
+312 SEWQRAQGVLGARYL
-327 QAVLSSTTQ
+327 QAVLSSGTQ

-347 NALIAELKKTALL
+347 NALIAELKKPALL
-360 GSHDYIDKAVTEEN
+360 GPHDYIDKAVTEEN
-374 LGSLKKSMMKSFINN
+374 LGSLKKNMMKSFINN
-389 IKDEP
+389 IKDET

-420 LGITPADWVKDSDLK
+420 LGITPADWVKDNDLK

-462 KLMSALTQLPVEKQR
+462 KLMSTLTQLPVEKQR

-588 DFYNAFNL
+588 DFYSAFNL

-618 HNKNLYI
+618 HNQHIYA
-625 EYNNP
+625 EYNSTS
-630 ANSGNKKLLGV
+630 NSGNKKLLAV
-641 LLSLDKLVI
+641 LLSI
-650 FGIRGKPS
+650 EKPVTFS
-658 TPTSSPITNYF
+658 KDIVNRF
-669 LEHLKDSKTVEEYT
+669 LRPLKDSETPQEYA
-683 DKLFGKN
+683 DRLFGEN
-690 PTDPG
+690 PTNPANKKFKDD
-695 LQKLKQD
+695 L
-702 CLRELTPALFNE
+702 LRELTPTVFNE
-714 IKNDIRKQELLDT
+714 IKNDLRMQELLDT
-727 NPANVMTA
+727 NPAHVMA
-735 VHDLNTEFEAIKKI
+735 AIKDLNTEFEAIKKI

-779 ARSKAAEMKER
+779 ARSKAAQMKDR

-795 RDCGLVVDQLRR
+795 RDCELVVDQLRR
-807 QVVALE
+807 QVIALE

-818 LPKDSEFKATGL
+818 LPKDGQFKAAGL
-830 TLEQKEEIKKLRTD
+830 TLEQKEEIKKLRT
-844 LEAELSAVR
+844 ELQTELDAVR
-853 NDLDFYKKIQGKL
+853 KDLDFYKKIQGKL

-906 VPNPSLRSSGT
+906 VPNPSLRSST
-917 TAITGSTGKI
+917 TATTGSNGRI

-994 PTQVPPPTSPSDDP
+994 PTQVPPPNPPSGDP

-1067 SRDAI
+1067 NRDAI

-1116 IKHMQQMTDEKFS
+1116 IKHMQQMTDEKFT

-1163 KTIEQEGPAP
+1163 RTIEQEGPAP

>member
-17 DALKEIA
+17 DALEEIA
-24 ESAKSDETL
+24 VSAKNDETL
-33 RNELT
+33 RDELA

-51 PEAFRKVITDNQ
+51 PDAFRKIIAEHQ
-63 DFWDKHD
+63 DFWDEHD
-70 YSSLMEF
+70 PSLMEF
-77 KEGWLFGPSRE
+77 NEGLFFGPSTE
-88 EYLESDN
+88 EYLESDD
-95 FLDSNDS
+95 FLDSNDPI
-102 TNSFQKLHQLAA
+102 NSFQKLHQFAA
-114 EQRVKLGLEKS
+114 EQRVKLDLEKS
-125 DADTLVAIL
+125 DTDTLVAIL
-134 KNNPD
+134 KNNPE
-139 ECRAYIESKKPVL
+139 ECRAYIESKKPGL
-152 GNFSEGNVHGWK
+152 GNFSEGNVHGWLK
-164 QNEPALTIPSV
+164 EEYTPTIPPKA
-175 TINKSSNVLS
+175 INKSTDVLS
-185 DEAINRIKKEAG
+185 DGAIKKIKEQAS
-197 ELLLIKLINGSENN
+197 ELLLLKLIKNCEN
-211 GRLEELLGAGT
+211 RQLLKDLLTANSKT
-222 RDDAV
+222 EAEH
-227 RVMSALGFPPEGKG
+227 AANAIGFPTEGNG
-241 ALAYPLNDKVKEA
+241 ELSYPLSDEVEEA
-254 LDERIQKL
+254 LDDIIQEL
-262 KEKAAEAGFVDYV
+262 EEEAAKAGFDSYV
-275 QSLSHDALLAKKT
+275 QSLSHDALLAKKN
-288 GLEDGAFEAF
+288 GLESTTAVGF
-298 KDSLDEPY
+298 KNSLDEPY
-306 NTYLPE
+306 KTYLPE
-312 YASGMAISVLGARYL
+312 SEWERAQGVLGARYL
-327 QAVLSSTTQ
+327 QAVLSSGTQ

-347 NALIAELKKTALL
+347 NALITELKKPALL
-360 GSHDYIDKAVTEEN
+360 GPHDYIDKAVTEEN
-374 LGSLKKSMMKSFINN
+374 LGSLKKNMMKSFINN
-389 IKDEP
+389 IKDET

-420 LGITPADWVKDSDLK
+420 LGITPADWVKDTDLK

-462 KLMSALTQLPVEKQR
+462 KLMSTLTKLPVEKQR

-565 TQVTDYKTLIDA
+565 TQATDYKILIDA

-596 NDDGSAFTSSTPRK
+596 NDDGRAFTSSTPRK

-618 HNKNLYI
+618 HNQHIYA
-625 EYNNP
+625 EYNSTS
-630 ANSGNKKLLGV
+630 NSGNKKLLAV
-641 LLSLDKLVI
+641 LLSI
-650 FGIRGKPS
+650 EKPVTFS
-658 TPTSSPITNYF
+658 KDIVNRF
-669 LEHLKDSKTVEEYT
+669 LRPLKDSETPQDYADT
-683 DKLFGKN
+683 LFGEN
-690 PTDPG
+690 PTNPANKKFKDD
-695 LQKLKQD
+695 L
-702 CLRELTPALFNE
+702 LRELTPTVFNE
-714 IKNDIRKQELLDT
+714 IKNDLRKQELLDT
-727 NPANVMTA
+727 NPAHVMTA
-735 VHDLNTEFEAIKKI
+735 IKALSTELESIKGI

-779 ARSKAAEMKER
+779 ARSKAAQMKER

-818 LPKDSEFKATGL
+818 LPKEGEFKAAGL
-830 TLEQKEEIKKLRTD
+830 TLEQKAEIKKLRTD

-853 NDLDFYKKIQGKL
+853 EDLDFYKKIQGKL

-906 VPNPSLRSSGT
+906 VPNPSLRSST
-917 TAITGSTGKI
+917 TATTGSNGRI

-994 PTQVPPPTSPSDDP
+994 PTQVPPPNPPSGDP

-1067 SRDAI
+1067 NRDAI

-1163 KTIEQEGPAP
+1163 RTIEQEGPAP

>member
-1 MILEEYI
+1 MPI
-8 RMAKNKEFF
+8 NKQLY
-17 DALKEIA
+17 DVL
-24 ESAKSDETL
+24 SDLSKLAQEDEVL
-33 RNELT
+33 RN
-38 KVLDDILKTDPSD
+38 KALDDILKADPSKPD
-51 PEAFRKVITDNQ
+51 EFRKAIKDNE
-63 DFWDKHD
+63 DFWKKYPVPNFGHLMTHETELTGLIGFRQQTPIPGYFTSDK
-70 YSSLMEF
+70 
-77 KEGWLFGPSRE
+77 
-88 EYLESDN
+88 
-95 FLDSNDS
+95 FLDSQD
-102 TNSFQKLHQLAA
+102 TIHSFQKMHQLAA
-114 EQRVKLGLEKS
+114 EQRVKLGLVKS
-125 DADTLVAIL
+125 DVDTLVAIL
-134 KNNPD
+134 KNNPE
-139 ECRAYIESKKPVL
+139 ECRAYIESKKPGL
-152 GNFSEGNVHGWK
+152 GNFSEGNVHGWLK
-164 QNEPALTIPSV
+164 EEYTPTIPPKA
-175 TINKSSNVLS
+175 INKSTGVLS
-185 DEAINRIKKEAG
+185 DEAIKRIKEQARD
-197 ELLLIKLINGSENN
+197 LLLLKLINSSENTQ
-211 GRLEELLGAGT
+211 LLKDL
-222 RDDAV
+222 RDA
-227 RVMSALGFPPEGKG
+227 MSKPEAERAANALGFPTEGNG
-241 ALAYPLNDKVKEA
+241 VLFLSREVVDALEERVEKLEQEA
-254 LDERIQKL
+254 AKR
-262 KEKAAEAGFVDYV
+262 GFDSYV
-275 QSLSHDALLAKKT
+275 QSLSHDALLAKKN
-288 GLEDGAFEAF
+288 GLESTTAAGF
-298 KDSLDEPY
+298 KNSLDEPY
-306 NTYLPE
+306 KTYLPE
-312 YASGMAISVLGARYL
+312 SEWERAQGVLGARYL
-327 QAVLSSTTQ
+327 QAVLSSGTQ

-347 NALIAELKKTALL
+347 NALIAELKKPALL
-360 GSHDYIDKAVTEEN
+360 GPHDYIDKAVTEEN
-374 LGSLKKSMMKSFINN
+374 LGSLKKNMMKSFINN
-389 IKDEP
+389 IKDET

-420 LGITPADWVKDSDLK
+420 LGITPADWVKDTDLK

-462 KLMSALTQLPVEKQR
+462 KLMSTLTQLPVEKQR

-618 HNKNLYI
+618 HNQHIYA
-625 EYNNP
+625 EYNSTS
-630 ANSGNKKLLGV
+630 NSGNKKLLAV
-641 LLSLDKLVI
+641 LLSI
-650 FGIRGKPS
+650 EKPVTFS
-658 TPTSSPITNYF
+658 KDIVNRF
-669 LEHLKDSKTVEEYT
+669 LRPLKDSETPQEYA
-683 DKLFGKN
+683 DRLFGEN
-690 PTDPG
+690 PTNPANKKFKDD
-695 LQKLKQD
+695 L
-702 CLRELTPALFNE
+702 LRELTPTVFNE
-714 IKNDIRKQELLDT
+714 IKNDLRRQELLDT
-727 NPANVMTA
+727 NPAHVMA
-735 VHDLNTEFEAIKKI
+735 AIKDLNTEFEAIKKI

-779 ARSKAAEMKER
+779 ARSKAAQMKDR

-795 RDCGLVVDQLRR
+795 RDCELVVDQLRR
-807 QVVALE
+807 QVIALE

-818 LPKDSEFKATGL
+818 LPKDGQFKAAGL

-844 LEAELSAVR
+844 LQTELDAVR
-853 NDLDFYKKIQGKL
+853 KDLDFYKKIQGKL

-906 VPNPSLRSSGT
+906 VPNPSLRSST
-917 TAITGSTGKI
+917 TATTGSNGRI

-994 PTQVPPPTSPSDDP
+994 PTQVPPPNPPSGDP

-1067 SRDAI
+1067 NRDAI

-1116 IKHMQQMTDEKFS
+1116 IKHMQQMTDEKFT

-1163 KTIEQEGPAP
+1163 RTIEQEGPAP

>member
-17 DALKEIA
+17 DALEEIA
-24 ESAKSDETL
+24 VSAKNDETL
-33 RNELT
+33 RDELA

-51 PEAFRKVITDNQ
+51 PDAFRKIIAEHQ
-63 DFWDKHD
+63 DFWDEHD
-70 YSSLMEF
+70 PSLMEF
-77 KEGWLFGPSRE
+77 NEGLFFGPSTE
-88 EYLESDN
+88 EYLESDD
-95 FLDSNDS
+95 FLDSNDPI
-102 TNSFQKLHQLAA
+102 NSFQKLHQFAA
-114 EQRVKLGLEKS
+114 EQRVKLDLEKS
-125 DADTLVAIL
+125 DTDTLVAIL
-134 KNNPD
+134 KNNPE
-139 ECRAYIESKKPVL
+139 ECRAYIESKKPGL
-152 GNFSEGNVHGWK
+152 GNFSEGNVHGWLK
-164 QNEPALTIPSV
+164 EEYTPTIPPKA
-175 TINKSSNVLS
+175 INKSTDVLS
-185 DEAINRIKKEAG
+185 DGAIKKIKEQAS
-197 ELLLIKLINGSENN
+197 ELLLLKLIKNCENRQLLKDLLTANSKTKAEHAANAIGFPTEGNGELSYPLSDEVEKALDDIIQE
-211 GRLEELLGAGT
+211 LEE
-222 RDDAV
+222 
-227 RVMSALGFPPEGKG
+227 
-241 ALAYPLNDKVKEA
+241 EA
-254 LDERIQKL
+254 AK
-262 KEKAAEAGFVDYV
+262 AGFDSYV
-275 QSLSHDALLAKKT
+275 QSLSHDALLAKKN
-288 GLEDGAFEAF
+288 GLESTTAVGF
-298 KDSLDEPY
+298 KKSLDEPY
-306 NTYLPE
+306 KTYLPE
-312 YASGMAISVLGARYL
+312 SEWQRAQGVLGARYL
-327 QAVLSSTTQ
+327 QAVLSSGTQ

-347 NALIAELKKTALL
+347 NALIAELRKPALL
-360 GSHDYIDKAVTEEN
+360 GPHDYIDKTVTEEN
-374 LGSLKKSMMKSFINN
+374 LGSLKKNMMKSFINN
-389 IKDEP
+389 IKDET

-420 LGITPADWVKDSDLK
+420 LGITPADWVKDTDLK
-435 DMKQWARARQFE
+435 DMKQWARDRQFE

-462 KLMSALTQLPVEKQR
+462 KLMSTLTQLPVEKQR

-610 DEMSKQQQ
+610 DEMSKQQEY
-618 HNKNLYI
+618 NKNLYI

-669 LEHLKDSKTVEEYT
+669 LENLKNSKTVEEYS
-683 DKLFGKN
+683 DNLFGKN

-695 LQKLKQD
+695 LKKLKQD

-714 IKNDIRKQELLDT
+714 IKNDLRKQELLDT

-735 VHDLNTEFEAIKKI
+735 IKALSTELESIKGI

-779 ARSKAAEMKER
+779 ARSKAAQMKER

-795 RDCGLVVDQLRR
+795 RDCELVVDQLRR
-807 QVVALE
+807 QVIALE

-818 LPKDSEFKATGL
+818 LPQDSQFKAAGL
-830 TLEQKEEIKKLRTD
+830 TLEQKEEIRKLRT
-844 LEAELSAVR
+844 ELQTELDAVR
-853 NDLDFYKKIQGKL
+853 KDLDFYKKIQGKL

-906 VPNPSLRSSGT
+906 VPNPSLRSST
-917 TAITGSTGKI
+917 TATTGSNGRI

-994 PTQVPPPTSPSDDP
+994 PTQVPPPNPPSGDP

-1067 SRDAI
+1067 NRDAI

-1163 KTIEQEGPAP
+1163 RTIEQEGPAP

>member
-17 DALKEIA
+17 DALGEIA
-24 ESAKSDETL
+24 KSAKSDETL
-33 RNELT
+33 RDELA

-51 PEAFRKVITDNQ
+51 PDAFRKIIVEHQ
-63 DFWDKHD
+63 EFWDEHNP
-70 YSSLMEF
+70 SLMKFE
-77 KEGWLFGPSRE
+77 EGWFLGPSTE
-88 EYLESDN
+88 EYLESDD
-95 FLDSNDS
+95 FLDSNDPI
-102 TNSFQKLHQLAA
+102 NSFQKLHQFAA

-125 DADTLVAIL
+125 DTDTLVAIL
-134 KNNPD
+134 KNNPE
-139 ECRAYIESKKPVL
+139 ECRAYIESKKPGL
-152 GNFSEGNVHGWK
+152 GNFSEGNVHGWLK
-164 QNEPALTIPSV
+164 EEYTPTIPPKA
-175 TINKSSNVLS
+175 INKSTGVLS
-185 DEAINRIKKEAG
+185 DGAIKKIKEQAS
-197 ELLLIKLINGSENN
+197 ELLLLKLIKNCEN
-211 GRLEELLGAGT
+211 RQLLKDLLTANSKT
-222 RDDAV
+222 EAEH
-227 RVMSALGFPPEGKG
+227 AANAIGFPTEGNG
-241 ALAYPLNDKVKEA
+241 ELSYPLSDEVEEA
-254 LDERIQKL
+254 LDDIIQEL
-262 KEKAAEAGFVDYV
+262 EEEAAKAGFDSYV
-275 QSLSHDALLAKKT
+275 QSLSHDALLAKKN
-288 GLEDGAFEAF
+288 GLESTTAAGF
-298 KDSLDEPY
+298 KNSLDEPY
-306 NTYLPE
+306 KTYLPDSE
-312 YASGMAISVLGARYL
+312 WETAQRVLGARYL
-327 QAVLSSTTQ
+327 QAVLSSGAQ

-347 NALIAELKKTALL
+347 NALIAELKKPALL
-360 GSHDYIDKAVTEEN
+360 GPHDYIDKAVTEEN

-420 LGITPADWVKDSDLK
+420 LGITPADWVKDTDLK
-435 DMKQWARARQFE
+435 DMKQWARAHQFE

-462 KLMSALTQLPVEKQR
+462 KLMSTLTQLPVEKQR

-493 ESHVAEHYLGKNASG
+493 EPHVAEHYLGKNASG

-537 KPEITLNDKQVAAIN
+537 KPEITLSDKQVAAIN
-552 QALTTANSNPNTY
+552 QALNSANSNPNTY
-565 TQVTDYKTLIDA
+565 TQVADYKTLIDA
-577 IKTQSGSVNQK
+577 IKIQSGPVNQK

-596 NDDGSAFTSSTPRK
+596 NDDGSDFTRPTPRK

-618 HNKNLYI
+618 YNQHIYA
-625 EYNNP
+625 EYNSTS
-630 ANSGNKKLLGV
+630 NSGNKKLLAV
-641 LLSLDKLVI
+641 LLSI
-650 FGIRGKPS
+650 EKPTTFS
-658 TPTSSPITNYF
+658 KDIVNQF
-669 LEHLKDSKTVEEYT
+669 LRPLKDRKTPQEYA
-683 DKLFGKN
+683 DRLFGENPPN
-690 PTDPG
+690 PTNKKFKDD
-695 LQKLKQD
+695 L
-702 CLRELTPALFNE
+702 LRELTPTLFNE
-714 IKNDIRKQELLDT
+714 IKNDLRKQELLDT
-727 NPANVMTA
+727 NPTHVMIA
-735 VHDLNTEFEAIKKI
+735 INALSTELESVKGI

-779 ARSKAAEMKER
+779 ARSKAAQMKAR
-790 YEGLS
+790 YQGLS
-795 RDCGLVVDQLRR
+795 RDCELVVDQLRR
-807 QVVALE
+807 QVIALE

-818 LPKDSEFKATGL
+818 LPQDGQFKATGL
-830 TLEQKEEIKKLRTD
+830 TLEQKEEIKKLRAALQT
-844 LEAELSAVR
+844 ELDAVR
-853 NDLDFYKKIQGKL
+853 KDLDFYKKIQGKL
-866 ETIVKEVDVAAKGKM
+866 ETIIKEVDVAAKGKM
-881 HYYYNSEGIKRHPPV
+881 QYYYNSEGIKRHPPV
-896 SRDQIPPLPN
+896 SPDQIPPLPN
-906 VPNPSLRSSGT
+906 VPNPSLNSNT
-917 TAITGSTGKI
+917 TVTTGSSGKI
-927 QEFLVGEKIPEGQIV
+927 QEFLIGEKIPEGQV
-942 VVDVSHKT
+942 AVVDVSHKT
-950 APKSGAPVETIGR
+950 TSKSGAPIETVGR
-963 YTQDNNV
+963 YTQ
-970 PDQVTSKKGEISKVP
+970 TKHEG
-985 GSKFEILQF
+985 GSKFEIVQF
-994 PTQVPPPTSPSDDP
+994 PTQVPPPARPSDDP

-1013 VNFSM
+1013 VNFVM
-1018 AMAAD
+1018 AKAAD
-1023 ILASLDSPPTKDKP
+1023 ILASLDAPPTKDRP

-1059 EKNPKFKF
+1059 EKNPKMKF

-1104 GLTETQNIIQSK
+1104 GLTEAQNIIQSK

-1163 KTIEQEGPAP
+1163 RTIEQEGPAP